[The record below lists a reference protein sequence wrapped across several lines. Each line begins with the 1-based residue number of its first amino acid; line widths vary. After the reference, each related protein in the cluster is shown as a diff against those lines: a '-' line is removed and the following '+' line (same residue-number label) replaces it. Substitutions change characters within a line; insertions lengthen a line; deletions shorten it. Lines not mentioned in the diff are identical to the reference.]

1 MLRKELQKK
10 MQAVAMA
17 AVVTLTTV
25 GAPATTF
32 AGELPEEVTAEDFSD
47 AGEAV
52 TEEVTGDDFSD
63 GEAVAEQSSADE
75 NGVVEDVP
83 AVQAEESSEG
93 STEDEQAKAQAYLKE
108 NFIDGSNKIITSGGT
123 GVTKSEDGLT
133 YNVALTIP
141 TSGYAIRSMRL
152 KYVNTVYKTGWYI
165 DKDNPYVGYKAPA
178 TNGSRSI
185 TRPTAE
191 QGPYSFTATL
201 KLFALD
207 TDTTAINDGTATAL
221 ATQNFTIVLA
231 PEKRNYTV
239 NIKPVNAKTG
249 EAIEGA
255 TVDIQKDWNSLTPG
269 EDGSY
274 TLVEGS
280 EYTLTVTADGYD
292 KYTQT
297 FIPSASGDMEVK
309 LSPIVYRNTT
319 FAVTGNDGATITD
332 ADITVKEGWYTTL
345 RPQEDGSYKLQ
356 AGKEYKYTI
365 TKDGYK
371 EASGSFTVP
380 DEAGDYTFPV
390 TLESNI
396 NPADQSAVDAVKKA
410 FDAEFGTLRPV
421 YGTDSN
427 IADMVLAKVKKYNLD
442 VDVSNVK
449 VSLATSEDTDY
460 IGTDGTIH
468 YVKSDLN
475 SMGVYSKSLDC
486 TFKFTCNNASAVS
499 ESRRVTVSWDQEYF
513 RGKMQAEADQLTWD
527 SIKGNNAS
535 QEEVTSDLTLPGCM
549 GTSMRN
555 IWSTVTWESSDP
567 EVISIQNPSID
578 SPIYPRTGKI
588 NPKTEDT
595 EVTLT
600 ATFKANDTLLNEY
613 IEKADSFG
621 TITKTFEVT
630 VKGSGSQAPTEE
642 ELKAILDKYYTAD
655 QLKDFTT
662 QTQLDTANCT
672 GDIQLP
678 RYTRIKDENGEYVFN
693 NKEITVTSSDAN
705 LMKINGYRAAVD
717 LFAYDKDTTANLIV
731 TFTREGVT
739 ATKEI
744 PITVSVKDINEKLDT
759 EIAMMDYA
767 KAHYFDGIKGDNA
780 DVDSITTNL
789 HAFQE
794 MYLDNEGKAVWVYTA
809 DDKTGAGII
818 TDDYFDDPWIMEG
831 QGYNHFK
838 SSNNAVIQHENLV
851 VNRPESNT
859 QITISSLL
867 SSEKYGQF
875 AKDHPDN
882 AKLQKLYK
890 QEASVT
896 VTVKGTKAES
906 EALKAK
912 IQEAN
917 TLLESITEGTEAGQ
931 YPEGTKKALT
941 EAIAAAQAVSD
952 NAEATEAQQTEAIT
966 ALTEAMKDCQD
977 SRIPQ
982 SADVTVIAATEANTS
997 GKTQALTVK
1006 ATDAALY
1013 GYTKPESVQAEV
1025 TVLDALADLHAAMYG
1040 DAFKAAPEDYLVVS
1054 EQGWINKVFGVTTAS
1069 VGFFVNNK
1077 MPISA
1082 DTGYGST
1089 CNEAVLQ
1096 SGDILNVVLYHDTT
1110 GWSDKYLYFDG
1121 IASDIMAKKDF
1132 TLNVKGFTAAWGDE
1146 SVAQKDIT
1154 VELRDSEGKAAAT
1167 GTTDENGN
1175 VTLNV
1180 PAEGTYTAVIT
1191 KTPYEY
1197 YIPVDAQIV
1206 AKAHEHSYT
1215 TWKKVSD
1222 ATVFAPEKQESTC
1235 DFCGEKTTKDGG
1247 KKLDPTVKL
1256 SKTTVALTLKQSET
1270 VKVSGLAKGDSV
1282 KGWTSSDKSIATVD
1296 KNGKITATT
1305 KEGKATIT
1313 VTLAS
1318 GKKAQI
1324 AVTVKET
1331 KHVYT
1336 KWTKVSSATVFAPE
1350 KRQSTCNLCGRKIT
1364 REFGTKLT
1372 PTVKLT
1378 KTTLTLKTKQSVT
1391 VKASGLARGDSVKK
1405 WTSSNKSIATVDK
1418 NGKITATAKEG
1429 KATITVTLASGK
1441 TAKVAVTVKLIRTTK
1456 LTNVPKTLSITAGK
1470 KYTLKP
1476 VVTPSNSQEKVTY
1489 KSSNTKIATVSSQGA
1504 VTAVKAGSATITVQ
1518 SGKQKATVKVTVKK
1532 APALKSIKNVP
1543 GSKTIANGK
1552 TYTLKPQ
1559 LYPSGAIAKITY
1571 TTSNKNVATVDSKG
1585 KITAKKKG
1593 TAVITVKAG
1602 KFTAKC
1608 KVTVK

>member
-32 AGELPEEVTAEDFSD
+32 AGELPGELTAEAFSD
-47 AGEAV
+47 NGEAV
-52 TEEVTGDDFSD
+52 TEEVTEDDFSD
-63 GEAVAEQSSADE
+63 GETAAGQSSAGE
-75 NGVVEDVP
+75 NEVVDVP
-83 AVQAEESSEG
+83 AAQAEESSEG

-191 QGPYSFTATL
+191 QGPYTFTATL

-221 ATQNFTIVLA
+221 ATQDFTIVLA
-231 PEKRNYTV
+231 PEKKNYTV

-255 TVDIQKDWNSLTPG
+255 TVDIQKDWSSLTPAD
-269 EDGSY
+269 DGSY

-297 FIPSASGDMEVK
+297 ILPSASGDIEVK

-390 TLESNI
+390 TLQSNI
-396 NPADQSAVDAVKKA
+396 DPADQAAVDAVKKA
-410 FDAEFGTLRPV
+410 FDVEFGTLRPV

-567 EVISIQNPSID
+567 DVISIQNPSID

-600 ATFKANDTLLNEY
+600 ATFKANDILLNEY

-621 TITKTFEVT
+621 TITKTFKVT

-717 LFAYDKDTTANLIV
+717 LFTYDKDTTANLIV

-744 PITVSVKDINEKLDT
+744 PITVSVKDINEKLDA

-780 DVDSITTNL
+780 DADSITTNL

-794 MYLDNEGKAVWVYTA
+794 MYLDNEGKAVWVYNA

-875 AKDHPDN
+875 AKDHLDN

-896 VTVKGTKAES
+896 VTVKGTKAEG

-931 YPEGTKKALT
+931 YPEGTKDALS
-941 EAIAAAQAVSD
+941 EAIKAAQAVSD

-966 ALTEAMKDCQD
+966 ALAKAMKDCQD

-982 SADVTVIAATEANTS
+982 SADVTVIAGTEANTA

-1013 GYTKPESVQAEV
+1013 GYVKPEKVQAEV

-1040 DAFKAAPEDYLVVS
+1040 DAFKAAPEDYLVVNES
-1054 EQGWINKVFGVTTAS
+1054 GWISKAFGVTTANVS
-1069 VGFFVNNK
+1069 FFVNNK
-1077 MPISA
+1077 MPLGDS
-1082 DTGYGST
+1082 GYGSM
-1089 CNEAVLQ
+1089 CNEAVLN
-1096 SGDILNVVLYHDTT
+1096 SGDVLNVFFYNDTA
-1110 GWSDKYLYFDG
+1110 GYSDEYLYFDS
-1121 IASDIMAKKDF
+1121 IACDIMAKKDF
-1132 TLNVKGFTAAWGDE
+1132 ILNVKGFKAAWGE
-1146 SVAQKDIT
+1146 EASAQKDIT
-1154 VELRDSEGKAAAT
+1154 VELRDSEGKTVAT

-1175 VTLNV
+1175 VTLNA
-1180 PAEGTYTAVIT
+1180 PAEGTYTAAIV

-1197 YIPVDAQIV
+1197 YIPVDAKVV

-1215 TWKKVSD
+1215 TWKKVSS

-1235 DFCGEKTTKDGG
+1235 DFCGEKTTKTVGE
-1247 KKLDPTVKL
+1247 KLTPTVKL
-1256 SKTTVALTLKQSET
+1256 TATKLALKTKQSVT
-1270 VKVSGLAKGDSV
+1270 VRATGLAKGDYV
-1282 KGWTSSDKSIATVD
+1282 KSWTSSKKSVATVD
-1296 KNGKITATT
+1296 KNGKITATS
-1305 KEGKATIT
+1305 KEGT
-1313 VTLAS
+1313 
-1318 GKKAQI
+1318 
-1324 AVTVKET
+1324 AV
-1331 KHVYT
+1331 
-1336 KWTKVSSATVFAPE
+1336 
-1350 KRQSTCNLCGRKIT
+1350 
-1364 REFGTKLT
+1364 
-1372 PTVKLT
+1372 
-1378 KTTLTLKTKQSVT
+1378 
-1391 VKASGLARGDSVKK
+1391 
-1405 WTSSNKSIATVDK
+1405 
-1418 NGKITATAKEG
+1418 
-1429 KATITVTLASGK
+1429 ITVTLASGK
-1441 TAKVAVTVKLIRTTK
+1441 TAKVTVTVKMIRTTK
-1456 LTNVPKTLSITAGK
+1456 LTKVPKTLSLTTGK

-1476 VVTPSNSQEKVTY
+1476 VVTPSNSQEKITY
-1489 KSSNTKIATVSSQGA
+1489 KSSNTKIATVSSTG
-1504 VTAVKAGSATITVQ
+1504 VITAKKVGKVTITVQ
-1518 SGKQKATVKVTVKK
+1518 SGKQKATVTLTVKK
-1532 APALKSIKNVP
+1532 APVLKAIKNVP
-1543 GSKTIANGK
+1543 PKKTITKGK

-1571 TTSNKNVATVDSKG
+1571 TTSNKSIATVDSKG

>member
-32 AGELPEEVTAEDFSD
+32 AGELPGELTAEAFSD
-47 AGEAV
+47 NGEAV
-52 TEEVTGDDFSD
+52 TEEVTEDDFSD
-63 GEAVAEQSSADE
+63 GETAAGQSSAGE
-75 NGVVEDVP
+75 NEVVDVP
-83 AVQAEESSEG
+83 AAQAEESSEG

-191 QGPYSFTATL
+191 QGPYTFTATL

-221 ATQNFTIVLA
+221 ATQDFTIVLA
-231 PEKRNYTV
+231 PEKKNYTV

-255 TVDIQKDWNSLTPG
+255 TVDIQKDWSSLTPAD
-269 EDGSY
+269 DGSY

-297 FIPSASGDMEVK
+297 ILPSASGDIEVK

-390 TLESNI
+390 TLQSNI
-396 NPADQSAVDAVKKA
+396 DPADHAAVDAVKKA
-410 FDAEFGTLRPV
+410 FDAEFGTLRPI

-567 EVISIQNPSID
+567 DVISIQNPSID

-600 ATFKANDTLLNEY
+600 ATFKANDILLNEY

-621 TITKTFEVT
+621 TITKTFKVT

-717 LFAYDKDTTANLIV
+717 LFTYDKDTTANLIV

-744 PITVSVKDINEKLDT
+744 PITVSVKDINEKLDA

-780 DVDSITTNL
+780 DADSITTNL

-794 MYLDNEGKAVWVYTA
+794 MYLDNEGKAVWVYNA

-818 TDDYFDDPWIMEG
+818 TDDYFDNPWIMEG

-875 AKDHPDN
+875 AKDHLDN

-896 VTVKGTKAES
+896 VTVKGTKAEG

-931 YPEGTKKALT
+931 YPEGTKDALS
-941 EAIAAAQAVSD
+941 EAIKAAQAVSD

-966 ALTEAMKDCQD
+966 ALAKAMKDCQD

-982 SADVTVIAATEANTS
+982 SADVTVIAGTEANTA

-1013 GYTKPESVQAEV
+1013 GYVKPEKVQAEV

-1040 DAFKAAPEDYLVVS
+1040 DAFKAAPEDYLVVNES
-1054 EQGWINKVFGVTTAS
+1054 GWISKAFGVTTANVS
-1069 VGFFVNNK
+1069 FFVNNK
-1077 MPISA
+1077 MPLGDS
-1082 DTGYGST
+1082 GYGSM
-1089 CNEAVLQ
+1089 CNEAVLN
-1096 SGDILNVVLYHDTT
+1096 SGDVLNVFFYNDTA
-1110 GWSDKYLYFDG
+1110 GYSDEYLYFDS
-1121 IASDIMAKKDF
+1121 IACDIMVKKDF
-1132 TLNVKGFTAAWGDE
+1132 ILNVKGFKAAWGE
-1146 SVAQKDIT
+1146 EASAQKDIT
-1154 VELRDSEGKAAAT
+1154 VELRDSEGKTVAT

-1175 VTLNV
+1175 VTLNA
-1180 PAEGTYTAVIT
+1180 PAEGTYTAAIV

-1197 YIPVDAQIV
+1197 YIPVDAKVV

-1215 TWKKVSD
+1215 TWKKVSS

-1235 DFCGEKTTKDGG
+1235 DFCGEKTTKTVGE
-1247 KKLDPTVKL
+1247 KLTPTVKL
-1256 SKTTVALTLKQSET
+1256 TATKLALKTKQSVT
-1270 VKVSGLAKGDSV
+1270 VRATGLAKGDYV
-1282 KGWTSSDKSIATVD
+1282 KSWTSSKKSVATVD
-1296 KNGKITATT
+1296 KNGKITATS
-1305 KEGKATIT
+1305 KEGT
-1313 VTLAS
+1313 
-1318 GKKAQI
+1318 
-1324 AVTVKET
+1324 AV
-1331 KHVYT
+1331 
-1336 KWTKVSSATVFAPE
+1336 
-1350 KRQSTCNLCGRKIT
+1350 
-1364 REFGTKLT
+1364 
-1372 PTVKLT
+1372 
-1378 KTTLTLKTKQSVT
+1378 
-1391 VKASGLARGDSVKK
+1391 
-1405 WTSSNKSIATVDK
+1405 
-1418 NGKITATAKEG
+1418 
-1429 KATITVTLASGK
+1429 ITVTLASGK
-1441 TAKVAVTVKLIRTTK
+1441 TAKVTVTVKMIRTTK
-1456 LTNVPKTLSITAGK
+1456 LTKVPKTLSLTTGK

-1489 KSSNTKIATVSSQGA
+1489 KSSNTKIATVSSTG
-1504 VTAVKAGSATITVQ
+1504 VITAKKVGKVTITVQ
-1518 SGKQKATVKVTVKK
+1518 SGKQKATVTLTVKK
-1532 APALKSIKNVP
+1532 APALKAIKNVP
-1543 GSKTIANGK
+1543 TKKTITKGK

-1571 TTSNKNVATVDSKG
+1571 TSSNKSVATVDSKG

>member
-32 AGELPEEVTAEDFSD
+32 AGELPGELTAEAFSD
-47 AGEAV
+47 NGEAV
-52 TEEVTGDDFSD
+52 TEEVTEDDFSD
-63 GEAVAEQSSADE
+63 GETAAGQSSAGE
-75 NGVVEDVP
+75 NEVVDVP
-83 AVQAEESSEG
+83 AAQAEESSEG

-191 QGPYSFTATL
+191 QGPYTFTATL

-221 ATQNFTIVLA
+221 ATQDFTIVLA
-231 PEKRNYTV
+231 PEKKNYTV

-255 TVDIQKDWNSLTPG
+255 TVDIQKDWSSLTPAD
-269 EDGSY
+269 DGSY

-297 FIPSASGDMEVK
+297 ILPSASGDIEVK

-380 DEAGDYTFPV
+380 DAAGDYTFPV
-390 TLESNI
+390 TLQSNI
-396 NPADQSAVDAVKKA
+396 DPADQAAVDAVKKA

-567 EVISIQNPSID
+567 DVISIQNPSID

-600 ATFKANDTLLNEY
+600 ATFKANDILLNEY

-621 TITKTFEVT
+621 TIKKTFKVT

-717 LFAYDKDTTANLIV
+717 LFTYDKDTTANLIV

-744 PITVSVKDINEKLDT
+744 PITVSVKDINEKLDA

-780 DVDSITTNL
+780 DADSITTNL

-794 MYLDNEGKAVWVYTA
+794 MYLDNEGKAVWVYNA

-875 AKDHPDN
+875 AKDHRDN

-896 VTVKGTKAES
+896 VTVKGTKAEG

-931 YPEGTKKALT
+931 YPEGTKDALS
-941 EAIAAAQAVSD
+941 EAIKAAQAVSD

-966 ALTEAMKDCQD
+966 ALAKAMKDCQD

-982 SADVTVIAATEANTS
+982 SADVTVIAGTEANTA

-1013 GYTKPESVQAEV
+1013 GYVKPEKVQAEV

-1040 DAFKAAPEDYLVVS
+1040 DAFKAAPEDYLVVNES
-1054 EQGWINKVFGVTTAS
+1054 GLISKAFGVTTANVS
-1069 VGFFVNNK
+1069 FFVNNK
-1077 MPISA
+1077 MPLGDS
-1082 DTGYGST
+1082 GYGSM
-1089 CNEAVLQ
+1089 CNEAVLN
-1096 SGDILNVVLYHDTT
+1096 SGDVLNVFFYNDTA
-1110 GWSDKYLYFDG
+1110 GYSDEYLYFDS
-1121 IASDIMAKKDF
+1121 IACDIMAKKDF
-1132 TLNVKGFTAAWGDE
+1132 ILNVKGFKAAWGE
-1146 SVAQKDIT
+1146 EASAQKDIT
-1154 VELRDSEGKAAAT
+1154 VELRDSEGKTVAT

-1175 VTLNV
+1175 VTLNA
-1180 PAEGTYTAVIT
+1180 PAEGTYTAAIV

-1197 YIPVDAQIV
+1197 YIPVDAKVV

-1215 TWKKVSD
+1215 TWKKVSS

-1235 DFCGEKTTKDGG
+1235 DFCGEKTTKTVGE
-1247 KKLDPTVKL
+1247 KLTPTVKL
-1256 SKTTVALTLKQSET
+1256 TATKLALKTKQSVT
-1270 VKVSGLAKGDSV
+1270 VRATGLAKGDYV
-1282 KGWTSSDKSIATVD
+1282 KSWTSSKKSVATVD
-1296 KNGKITATT
+1296 KNGKITATS
-1305 KEGKATIT
+1305 KEGTAVIT

-1318 GKKAQI
+1318 K
-1324 AVTVKET
+1324 
-1331 KHVYT
+1331 
-1336 KWTKVSSATVFAPE
+1336 
-1350 KRQSTCNLCGRKIT
+1350 
-1364 REFGTKLT
+1364 
-1372 PTVKLT
+1372 
-1378 KTTLTLKTKQSVT
+1378 
-1391 VKASGLARGDSVKK
+1391 
-1405 WTSSNKSIATVDK
+1405 
-1418 NGKITATAKEG
+1418 
-1429 KATITVTLASGK
+1429 K
-1441 TAKVAVTVKLIRTTK
+1441 TAKVTVTVKMIRTTK
-1456 LTNVPKTLSITAGK
+1456 LTKVPKTLSLTTGK

-1489 KSSNTKIATVSSQGA
+1489 KSSNTKIATVSSTG
-1504 VTAVKAGSATITVQ
+1504 VITAKKVGKVTITVQ
-1518 SGKQKATVKVTVKK
+1518 SGKQKATVTLTVKK
-1532 APALKSIKNVP
+1532 APALKAIKNVP
-1543 GSKTIANGK
+1543 TKKTITKGK

-1571 TTSNKNVATVDSKG
+1571 TTSNKSIATVDSKG

>member
-32 AGELPEEVTAEDFSD
+32 AGELPGELTAEAFSD
-47 AGEAV
+47 NGEAV
-52 TEEVTGDDFSD
+52 TEEVTEDDFSD
-63 GEAVAEQSSADE
+63 GETAAGQSSAGE
-75 NGVVEDVP
+75 NEVVDVP
-83 AVQAEESSEG
+83 AAQAEESSEG

-191 QGPYSFTATL
+191 QGPYTFTATL

-221 ATQNFTIVLA
+221 ATQDFTIVLA
-231 PEKRNYTV
+231 PEKKNYTV

-255 TVDIQKDWNSLTPG
+255 TVDIQKDWSSLTPAD
-269 EDGSY
+269 DGSY

-297 FIPSASGDMEVK
+297 ILPSASGDIEVK

-390 TLESNI
+390 TLQSNI
-396 NPADQSAVDAVKKA
+396 DPADQAAVDAVKKA
-410 FDAEFGTLRPV
+410 FDAEFGTLRPI

-513 RGKMQAEADQLTWD
+513 KGKMQAEADQLTWD
-527 SIKGNNAS
+527 SIKGNNVS

-567 EVISIQNPSID
+567 DVISIQNPSID

-600 ATFKANDTLLNEY
+600 ATFKANDILLNEY

-621 TITKTFEVT
+621 TITKTFKVT

-717 LFAYDKDTTANLIV
+717 LFTYDKDTTANLIV

-744 PITVSVKDINEKLDT
+744 PITVSVKDINEKLDA

-780 DVDSITTNL
+780 DADSITTNL

-794 MYLDNEGKAVWVYTA
+794 MYLDNEGKAVWVYNA

-818 TDDYFDDPWIMEG
+818 TDDYFDNPWIMEG

-875 AKDHPDN
+875 AKDHLDN

-890 QEASVT
+890 QESSVT
-896 VTVKGTKAES
+896 VTVKGTKAEG

-931 YPEGTKKALT
+931 YPEGTKDALS
-941 EAIAAAQAVSD
+941 EAIKAAQAVSD

-966 ALTEAMKDCQD
+966 ALAKAMKDCQD

-982 SADVTVIAATEANTS
+982 SADVTVIAGTEANTA

-1013 GYTKPESVQAEV
+1013 GYVKPEKVQAEV

-1040 DAFKAAPEDYLVVS
+1040 DAFKAAPEDYLVVNES
-1054 EQGWINKVFGVTTAS
+1054 GLISKAFGVTTANIS
-1069 VGFFVNNK
+1069 FFVNNK
-1077 MPISA
+1077 MPLGDS
-1082 DTGYGST
+1082 GYGSM
-1089 CNEAVLQ
+1089 CNEAVLN
-1096 SGDILNVVLYHDTT
+1096 SGDVLNVFFYNDTA
-1110 GWSDKYLYFDG
+1110 GYSDEYLYFDS
-1121 IASDIMAKKDF
+1121 IACDIMAKKDF
-1132 TLNVKGFTAAWGDE
+1132 ILNVKGFKAAWGE
-1146 SVAQKDIT
+1146 EASAQKDIT
-1154 VELRDSEGKAAAT
+1154 VELRDSEGKTVAT

-1175 VTLNV
+1175 VTLNA
-1180 PAEGTYTAVIT
+1180 PAEGTYTAAIV

-1197 YIPVDAQIV
+1197 YIPVDAKVV

-1215 TWKKVSD
+1215 TWKKVSS

-1235 DFCGEKTTKDGG
+1235 DFCGEKTTKTVGE
-1247 KKLDPTVKL
+1247 KLTPTVKL
-1256 SKTTVALTLKQSET
+1256 TATKLALKTKQSVT
-1270 VKVSGLAKGDSV
+1270 VRATGLAKGDYV
-1282 KGWTSSDKSIATVD
+1282 KSWTSSKKSVATVD
-1296 KNGKITATT
+1296 KNGKITATS
-1305 KEGKATIT
+1305 KEGTAVIT

-1318 GKKAQI
+1318 K
-1324 AVTVKET
+1324 
-1331 KHVYT
+1331 
-1336 KWTKVSSATVFAPE
+1336 
-1350 KRQSTCNLCGRKIT
+1350 
-1364 REFGTKLT
+1364 
-1372 PTVKLT
+1372 
-1378 KTTLTLKTKQSVT
+1378 
-1391 VKASGLARGDSVKK
+1391 
-1405 WTSSNKSIATVDK
+1405 
-1418 NGKITATAKEG
+1418 
-1429 KATITVTLASGK
+1429 K
-1441 TAKVAVTVKLIRTTK
+1441 TAKVTVTVKMIRTTK
-1456 LTNVPKTLSITAGK
+1456 LTKVPKTLSLTTGK

-1489 KSSNTKIATVSSQGA
+1489 KSSNTKIATVSSTG
-1504 VTAVKAGSATITVQ
+1504 VITAKKVGKVTITVQ
-1518 SGKQKATVKVTVKK
+1518 SGKQKATVTLTVKK
-1532 APALKSIKNVP
+1532 APALKVIKNVP
-1543 GSKTIANGK
+1543 TKKTITKGK

-1571 TTSNKNVATVDSKG
+1571 TTSNKSIATVDSKG

>member
-32 AGELPEEVTAEDFSD
+32 AGELPGELTAEAFSD
-47 AGEAV
+47 NGEAV
-52 TEEVTGDDFSD
+52 TEEVTEDDFSD
-63 GEAVAEQSSADE
+63 GETAAGQSSAGE
-75 NGVVEDVP
+75 NEVVDVP
-83 AVQAEESSEG
+83 AAQAEESSEG

-191 QGPYSFTATL
+191 QGPYTFTATL

-221 ATQNFTIVLA
+221 ATQDFTIVLA
-231 PEKRNYTV
+231 PEKKNYTV

-255 TVDIQKDWNSLTPG
+255 TVDIQKDWSSLTPAD
-269 EDGSY
+269 DGSY

-297 FIPSASGDMEVK
+297 ILPSASGDIEVK

-390 TLESNI
+390 TLQSNI
-396 NPADQSAVDAVKKA
+396 DPADQAAVDAVKKA
-410 FDAEFGTLRPV
+410 FDAEFGTLRPI

-567 EVISIQNPSID
+567 DVISIQNPSID

-600 ATFKANDTLLNEY
+600 ATFRANDILLNEY

-621 TITKTFEVT
+621 TITKTFKVT

-717 LFAYDKDTTANLIV
+717 LFTYDKDTTANLIV

-744 PITVSVKDINEKLDT
+744 PITVSVKDINEKLDA

-780 DVDSITTNL
+780 DADSITTNL

-794 MYLDNEGKAVWVYTA
+794 MYLDNEGKAVWVYNA

-875 AKDHPDN
+875 AKDHLDN

-896 VTVKGTKAES
+896 VTVKGTKAEG

-931 YPEGTKKALT
+931 YPEGTKDALS
-941 EAIAAAQAVSD
+941 EAIKAAQAVSD

-966 ALTEAMKDCQD
+966 ALAKAMKDCQD

-982 SADVTVIAATEANTS
+982 SADVTVIAGTEANTA

-1013 GYTKPESVQAEV
+1013 GYVKPEKVQAEV

-1040 DAFKAAPEDYLVVS
+1040 DAFKAAPEDYLVVNES
-1054 EQGWINKVFGVTTAS
+1054 GWISKAFGVTTANVS
-1069 VGFFVNNK
+1069 FFVNNK
-1077 MPISA
+1077 MPLGDS
-1082 DTGYGST
+1082 GYGSM
-1089 CNEAVLQ
+1089 CNEAVLN
-1096 SGDILNVVLYHDTT
+1096 SGDVLNVFFYNDTA
-1110 GWSDKYLYFDG
+1110 GYSDEYLYFDS
-1121 IASDIMAKKDF
+1121 IACDIMAKKDF
-1132 TLNVKGFTAAWGDE
+1132 ILNVKGFKAAWGE
-1146 SVAQKDIT
+1146 EASAQKDIT
-1154 VELRDSEGKAAAT
+1154 VELRDSEGKTVAT

-1175 VTLNV
+1175 VTLNS
-1180 PAEGTYTAVIT
+1180 PAEGTYTAAIV

-1197 YIPVDAQIV
+1197 YIPVDAKVV

-1215 TWKKVSD
+1215 TWKKVSS

-1235 DFCGEKTTKDGG
+1235 DFCGEKTTKTVGE
-1247 KKLDPTVKL
+1247 KLTPTVKL
-1256 SKTTVALTLKQSET
+1256 TATKLALKTKQSVT
-1270 VKVSGLAKGDSV
+1270 VRATGLAKGDYV
-1282 KGWTSSDKSIATVD
+1282 KSWTSSKKSVATVD
-1296 KNGKITATT
+1296 KNGKITATS
-1305 KEGKATIT
+1305 KEGT
-1313 VTLAS
+1313 
-1318 GKKAQI
+1318 
-1324 AVTVKET
+1324 AV
-1331 KHVYT
+1331 
-1336 KWTKVSSATVFAPE
+1336 
-1350 KRQSTCNLCGRKIT
+1350 
-1364 REFGTKLT
+1364 
-1372 PTVKLT
+1372 
-1378 KTTLTLKTKQSVT
+1378 
-1391 VKASGLARGDSVKK
+1391 
-1405 WTSSNKSIATVDK
+1405 
-1418 NGKITATAKEG
+1418 
-1429 KATITVTLASGK
+1429 ITVTLASGK
-1441 TAKVAVTVKLIRTTK
+1441 TAKVTVTVKMIRTTK
-1456 LTNVPKTLSITAGK
+1456 LTKVPKTLSLTTGK

-1489 KSSNTKIATVSSQGA
+1489 KSSNTKIATVSSTG
-1504 VTAVKAGSATITVQ
+1504 VITAKKVGKVTITVQ
-1518 SGKQKATVKVTVKK
+1518 SGKQKATVTLTVKK
-1532 APALKSIKNVP
+1532 APALKAIKNVP
-1543 GSKTIANGK
+1543 PKKTITKGK

-1571 TTSNKNVATVDSKG
+1571 TSSNKSVATVDSKG

>member
-32 AGELPEEVTAEDFSD
+32 AGELPGELTAEAFSD
-47 AGEAV
+47 NGEAV
-52 TEEVTGDDFSD
+52 TEEVTEDDFSD
-63 GEAVAEQSSADE
+63 GETAAGQSSAGE
-75 NGVVEDVP
+75 NEVVDVP
-83 AVQAEESSEG
+83 AAQAEESSEG

-191 QGPYSFTATL
+191 QGPYTFTATL

-221 ATQNFTIVLA
+221 ATQDFTIVLA
-231 PEKRNYTV
+231 PEKKNYTV

-255 TVDIQKDWNSLTPG
+255 TVDIQKDWSSLTPAD
-269 EDGSY
+269 DGSY

-297 FIPSASGDMEVK
+297 ILPSASGDIEVK

-365 TKDGYK
+365 TKDRYK

-390 TLESNI
+390 TLQSNI
-396 NPADQSAVDAVKKA
+396 DPADQAAVDAVKKA
-410 FDAEFGTLRPV
+410 FDAEFGTLRPI

-567 EVISIQNPSID
+567 DVISIQNPSID

-600 ATFKANDTLLNEY
+600 ATFRANDILLNEY

-621 TITKTFEVT
+621 TITKTFKVT

-717 LFAYDKDTTANLIV
+717 LFTYDKDTTANLIV

-744 PITVSVKDINEKLDT
+744 PITVSVKDINEKLDA

-780 DVDSITTNL
+780 DADSITTNL

-794 MYLDNEGKAVWVYTA
+794 MYLDNEGKAVWVYNA

-875 AKDHPDN
+875 AKDHLDN

-896 VTVKGTKAES
+896 VTVKGTKAEG

-931 YPEGTKKALT
+931 YPEGTKDALS
-941 EAIAAAQAVSD
+941 EAIKAAQAVSD

-966 ALTEAMKDCQD
+966 ALAKAMKDCQD

-982 SADVTVIAATEANTS
+982 SADVTVIAGTEANTA

-1013 GYTKPESVQAEV
+1013 GYVKPEKVQAEV

-1040 DAFKAAPEDYLVVS
+1040 DAFKAAPEDYLVVNES
-1054 EQGWINKVFGVTTAS
+1054 GLISKASGVTTANVS
-1069 VGFFVNNK
+1069 FFVNNK
-1077 MPISA
+1077 MPLGDS
-1082 DTGYGST
+1082 GYGSM
-1089 CNEAVLQ
+1089 CNEAVLN
-1096 SGDILNVVLYHDTT
+1096 SGDVLNVFFYNDTA
-1110 GWSDKYLYFDG
+1110 GYSDEYLYFDS
-1121 IASDIMAKKDF
+1121 IACDIMAKKDF
-1132 TLNVKGFTAAWGDE
+1132 ILNVKGFKAAWGE
-1146 SVAQKDIT
+1146 EASAQKDIT
-1154 VELRDSEGKAAAT
+1154 VELRDSEGKTVAT

-1175 VTLNV
+1175 VTLNA
-1180 PAEGTYTAVIT
+1180 PAEGTYTAAIV

-1197 YIPVDAQIV
+1197 YIPVDAKVV

-1215 TWKKVSD
+1215 TWKKVSS

-1235 DFCGEKTTKDGG
+1235 DFCGEKTTKTVGE
-1247 KKLDPTVKL
+1247 KLTPTVKL
-1256 SKTTVALTLKQSET
+1256 TATKLALKTKQSVT
-1270 VKVSGLAKGDSV
+1270 VRATGLAKGDYV
-1282 KGWTSSDKSIATVD
+1282 KSWTSSKKSVATVD
-1296 KNGKITATT
+1296 KNGKITATS
-1305 KEGKATIT
+1305 KEGTAVIT

-1318 GKKAQI
+1318 K
-1324 AVTVKET
+1324 
-1331 KHVYT
+1331 
-1336 KWTKVSSATVFAPE
+1336 
-1350 KRQSTCNLCGRKIT
+1350 
-1364 REFGTKLT
+1364 
-1372 PTVKLT
+1372 
-1378 KTTLTLKTKQSVT
+1378 
-1391 VKASGLARGDSVKK
+1391 
-1405 WTSSNKSIATVDK
+1405 
-1418 NGKITATAKEG
+1418 
-1429 KATITVTLASGK
+1429 K
-1441 TAKVAVTVKLIRTTK
+1441 TAKVTVTVKMIRTTK
-1456 LTNVPKTLSITAGK
+1456 LTKVPKTLSLTTGK

-1489 KSSNTKIATVSSQGA
+1489 KSSNTKIATVSSTG
-1504 VTAVKAGSATITVQ
+1504 VITAKKVGKVTITVQ
-1518 SGKQKATVKVTVKK
+1518 SGKQKATVTLTVKK
-1532 APALKSIKNVP
+1532 APALKAIKNVP
-1543 GSKTIANGK
+1543 TKKTITKGK

-1571 TTSNKNVATVDSKG
+1571 TSSNKSVATVDSKG

>member
-32 AGELPEEVTAEDFSD
+32 AGELPGELTAEAFSD
-47 AGEAV
+47 NGEAV
-52 TEEVTGDDFSD
+52 TEEVTEDDFSD
-63 GEAVAEQSSADE
+63 GETAAGQSSAGE
-75 NGVVEDVP
+75 NEVVDVP
-83 AVQAEESSEG
+83 AAQAEESSEG

-191 QGPYSFTATL
+191 QGPYTFTATL

-221 ATQNFTIVLA
+221 ATQDFTIVLA
-231 PEKRNYTV
+231 PEKKNYTV

-255 TVDIQKDWNSLTPG
+255 TVDIQKDWSSLTPAD
-269 EDGSY
+269 DGSY

-297 FIPSASGDMEVK
+297 ILPSASGDIEVK

-390 TLESNI
+390 TLQSNI
-396 NPADQSAVDAVKKA
+396 DPADQAAVDAVKKA

-567 EVISIQNPSID
+567 DVISIQNPSID

-600 ATFKANDTLLNEY
+600 ATFRANDILLNEY

-621 TITKTFEVT
+621 TITKTFKVT

-717 LFAYDKDTTANLIV
+717 LFTYDKDTTANLIV

-744 PITVSVKDINEKLDT
+744 PITVSVKDINEKLDA

-780 DVDSITTNL
+780 DADSITTNL

-794 MYLDNEGKAVWVYTA
+794 MYLDNEGKAVWVYNA

-818 TDDYFDDPWIMEG
+818 TDDYFDNPWIMEG

-875 AKDHPDN
+875 AKDHLDN

-896 VTVKGTKAES
+896 VTVKGTKAEG

-931 YPEGTKKALT
+931 YPEGTKDALS
-941 EAIAAAQAVSD
+941 EAIKAAQAVSD

-966 ALTEAMKDCQD
+966 ALAKAMKDCQD

-982 SADVTVIAATEANTS
+982 SADVTVIAGTEANTA

-1013 GYTKPESVQAEV
+1013 GYVKPEKVQAEV

-1040 DAFKAAPEDYLVVS
+1040 DAFKAAPEDYLVVNES
-1054 EQGWINKVFGVTTAS
+1054 GWISKAFGVTTANVS
-1069 VGFFVNNK
+1069 FFVNNK
-1077 MPISA
+1077 MPLGDS
-1082 DTGYGST
+1082 GYGSM
-1089 CNEAVLQ
+1089 CNEAVLN
-1096 SGDILNVVLYHDTT
+1096 SGDVLNVFFYNDTA
-1110 GWSDKYLYFDG
+1110 GYSDEYLYFDS
-1121 IASDIMAKKDF
+1121 IACDIMAKKDF
-1132 TLNVKGFTAAWGDE
+1132 ILNVKGFKAAWGE
-1146 SVAQKDIT
+1146 EASAQKDIT
-1154 VELRDSEGKAAAT
+1154 VELRDSEGKTVAT

-1175 VTLNV
+1175 VTLNA
-1180 PAEGTYTAVIT
+1180 PAEGTYTAAIV

-1197 YIPVDAQIV
+1197 YIPVDAKVV

-1215 TWKKVSD
+1215 TWKKVSS

-1235 DFCGEKTTKDGG
+1235 DFCGEKTTKTVGE
-1247 KKLDPTVKL
+1247 KLTPTVKL
-1256 SKTTVALTLKQSET
+1256 TATKLALKTKQSVT
-1270 VKVSGLAKGDSV
+1270 VRATGLAKGDYV
-1282 KGWTSSDKSIATVD
+1282 KSWTSSKKSVATVD
-1296 KNGKITATT
+1296 KNGKITATS
-1305 KEGKATIT
+1305 KEGT
-1313 VTLAS
+1313 
-1318 GKKAQI
+1318 
-1324 AVTVKET
+1324 AV
-1331 KHVYT
+1331 
-1336 KWTKVSSATVFAPE
+1336 
-1350 KRQSTCNLCGRKIT
+1350 
-1364 REFGTKLT
+1364 
-1372 PTVKLT
+1372 
-1378 KTTLTLKTKQSVT
+1378 
-1391 VKASGLARGDSVKK
+1391 
-1405 WTSSNKSIATVDK
+1405 
-1418 NGKITATAKEG
+1418 
-1429 KATITVTLASGK
+1429 ITVTLASGK
-1441 TAKVAVTVKLIRTTK
+1441 TAKVTVTVKMIRTTK
-1456 LTNVPKTLSITAGK
+1456 LTKVPKTLSLTTGK

-1476 VVTPSNSQEKVTY
+1476 VVTPSNSQEKITY
-1489 KSSNTKIATVSSQGA
+1489 KSSNTKIATVSSTG
-1504 VTAVKAGSATITVQ
+1504 VITAKKVGKVTITVQ
-1518 SGKQKATVKVTVKK
+1518 SGKQKATVTLTVKK
-1532 APALKSIKNVP
+1532 APALKAIKNVP
-1543 GSKTIANGK
+1543 TKKTITKGK

-1571 TTSNKNVATVDSKG
+1571 TTSNKSVATVDSKG

>member
-32 AGELPEEVTAEDFSD
+32 AGELPGELTAEAFSD
-47 AGEAV
+47 NGEAV
-52 TEEVTGDDFSD
+52 TEEVTEDDFSD
-63 GEAVAEQSSADE
+63 GETAAGQSSAGE
-75 NGVVEDVP
+75 NEVVDVP
-83 AVQAEESSEG
+83 AAQAEESSEG

-191 QGPYSFTATL
+191 QGPYTFTATL

-221 ATQNFTIVLA
+221 ATQDFTIVLA
-231 PEKRNYTV
+231 PEKKNYTV

-255 TVDIQKDWNSLTPG
+255 TVDIQKDWSSLTPAD
-269 EDGSY
+269 DGSY

-297 FIPSASGDMEVK
+297 ILPSASGDIEVK

-390 TLESNI
+390 TLQSNI
-396 NPADQSAVDAVKKA
+396 DPADQAAVDAVKKA
-410 FDAEFGTLRPV
+410 FDAEFGTLRPI

-567 EVISIQNPSID
+567 DVISIQNPSID

-600 ATFKANDTLLNEY
+600 ATFRANDILLNEY

-621 TITKTFEVT
+621 TITKTFKVT

-717 LFAYDKDTTANLIV
+717 LFTYDKDTTANLIV

-744 PITVSVKDINEKLDT
+744 PITVSVKDINEKLDA

-780 DVDSITTNL
+780 DADSITTNL

-794 MYLDNEGKAVWVYTA
+794 MYLDNEGKAVWVYNA

-875 AKDHPDN
+875 AKDHLDN

-896 VTVKGTKAES
+896 VTVKGTKAEG

-931 YPEGTKKALT
+931 YPEGTKDALS
-941 EAIAAAQAVSD
+941 EAIKAAQAVSD

-966 ALTEAMKDCQD
+966 ALAKAMKDCQD

-982 SADVTVIAATEANTS
+982 SADVTVIAGTEANTA

-1013 GYTKPESVQAEV
+1013 GYVKPEKVQAEV

-1040 DAFKAAPEDYLVVS
+1040 DAFKAAPEDYLVVNES
-1054 EQGWINKVFGVTTAS
+1054 GLISKAFGVTTANVS
-1069 VGFFVNNK
+1069 FFVNNK
-1077 MPISA
+1077 MPLGDS
-1082 DTGYGST
+1082 GYGSM
-1089 CNEAVLQ
+1089 CNEAVLN
-1096 SGDILNVVLYHDTT
+1096 SGDVLNVFFYNDTA
-1110 GWSDKYLYFDG
+1110 GYSDEYLYFDS
-1121 IASDIMAKKDF
+1121 IACDIMAKKDF
-1132 TLNVKGFTAAWGDE
+1132 ILNVKGFKAAWGE
-1146 SVAQKDIT
+1146 EASAQKDIT
-1154 VELRDSEGKAAAT
+1154 VELRDSEGKTVAT

-1175 VTLNV
+1175 VTLNA
-1180 PAEGTYTAVIT
+1180 PAEGTYTAAIV

-1197 YIPVDAQIV
+1197 YIPVDAKVV

-1215 TWKKVSD
+1215 TWKKVSS

-1235 DFCGEKTTKDGG
+1235 DFCGEKTTKTVGE
-1247 KKLDPTVKL
+1247 KLTPTVKL
-1256 SKTTVALTLKQSET
+1256 TATKLALKTKQSVT
-1270 VKVSGLAKGDSV
+1270 VRATGLAKGDYV
-1282 KGWTSSDKSIATVD
+1282 KSWTSSKKSVATVD
-1296 KNGKITATT
+1296 KNGKITATS
-1305 KEGKATIT
+1305 KEGTAVLT

-1318 GKKAQI
+1318 K
-1324 AVTVKET
+1324 
-1331 KHVYT
+1331 
-1336 KWTKVSSATVFAPE
+1336 
-1350 KRQSTCNLCGRKIT
+1350 
-1364 REFGTKLT
+1364 
-1372 PTVKLT
+1372 
-1378 KTTLTLKTKQSVT
+1378 
-1391 VKASGLARGDSVKK
+1391 
-1405 WTSSNKSIATVDK
+1405 
-1418 NGKITATAKEG
+1418 
-1429 KATITVTLASGK
+1429 K
-1441 TAKVAVTVKLIRTTK
+1441 TAKVTVTVKMIRTTK
-1456 LTNVPKTLSITAGK
+1456 LTKVPKTLSLTTGK

-1489 KSSNTKIATVSSQGA
+1489 KSSNTKIATVSSTG
-1504 VTAVKAGSATITVQ
+1504 VITAKKVGKVTITVQ
-1518 SGKQKATVKVTVKK
+1518 SGKQKATVTLTVKK
-1532 APALKSIKNVP
+1532 APALKAIKNDP
-1543 GSKTIANGK
+1543 TKKTITKGK

-1571 TTSNKNVATVDSKG
+1571 TTSNKSIATVDSKG

>member
-32 AGELPEEVTAEDFSD
+32 AGELPGELTAEAFSD
-47 AGEAV
+47 NGEAV
-52 TEEVTGDDFSD
+52 TEEVTEDDFSD
-63 GEAVAEQSSADE
+63 GETAAGQSSAGE
-75 NGVVEDVP
+75 NEVVDVP
-83 AVQAEESSEG
+83 AAQAEESSEG

-191 QGPYSFTATL
+191 QGPYTFTATL

-221 ATQNFTIVLA
+221 ATQDFTIVLA
-231 PEKRNYTV
+231 PEKKNYTV

-255 TVDIQKDWNSLTPG
+255 TVDIQKDWSSLTPAD
-269 EDGSY
+269 DGSY

-297 FIPSASGDMEVK
+297 ILPSASGDIEVK

-390 TLESNI
+390 TLQSNI
-396 NPADQSAVDAVKKA
+396 DPADQAAVDAVKKA

-499 ESRRVTVSWDQEYF
+499 ENRRVTVSWDQEYF

-567 EVISIQNPSID
+567 DVISIQNPSID

-600 ATFKANDTLLNEY
+600 ATFKANDILLNEY

-621 TITKTFEVT
+621 TITKTFKVT

-717 LFAYDKDTTANLIV
+717 LFTYDKDTTANLIV

-744 PITVSVKDINEKLDT
+744 PITVSVKDINEKLDA

-780 DVDSITTNL
+780 DADSITTNL

-794 MYLDNEGKAVWVYTA
+794 MYLDNEGKAVWVYNA

-818 TDDYFDDPWIMEG
+818 TDDYFDDLWIMEG

-875 AKDHPDN
+875 AKDHLDN

-896 VTVKGTKAES
+896 VTVKGTKAEG

-931 YPEGTKKALT
+931 YPEGTKDALS
-941 EAIAAAQAVSD
+941 EAIKAAQAVSD

-966 ALTEAMKDCQD
+966 ALAKAMKDCQD

-982 SADVTVIAATEANTS
+982 SADVTVIAGTEANTA

-1013 GYTKPESVQAEV
+1013 GYVKPEKVQAEV

-1040 DAFKAAPEDYLVVS
+1040 DAFKAAPEDYLVVNES
-1054 EQGWINKVFGVTTAS
+1054 GLISKAFGVTTANIS
-1069 VGFFVNNK
+1069 FFVNNK
-1077 MPISA
+1077 MPLGDS
-1082 DTGYGST
+1082 GYGSM
-1089 CNEAVLQ
+1089 CNEAVLN
-1096 SGDILNVVLYHDTT
+1096 SGDVLNVFFYNDTA
-1110 GWSDKYLYFDG
+1110 GYSDEYLYFDS
-1121 IASDIMAKKDF
+1121 IACDIMAKKDF
-1132 TLNVKGFTAAWGDE
+1132 ILNVKGFKAAWGE
-1146 SVAQKDIT
+1146 EASAQKDIT
-1154 VELRDSEGKAAAT
+1154 VELRDSEGKTVAT

-1175 VTLNV
+1175 VTLNA
-1180 PAEGTYTAVIT
+1180 PAEGTYTAAIV

-1197 YIPVDAQIV
+1197 YIPVDAKVV

-1215 TWKKVSD
+1215 TWKKVSS

-1235 DFCGEKTTKDGG
+1235 DFCGEKTTKTVGE
-1247 KKLDPTVKL
+1247 KLTPTVKL
-1256 SKTTVALTLKQSET
+1256 TATKLALKTKQSVT
-1270 VKVSGLAKGDSV
+1270 VRATGLAKGDYV
-1282 KGWTSSDKSIATVD
+1282 KSWTSSKKSVATVD
-1296 KNGKITATT
+1296 KNGKITATS
-1305 KEGKATIT
+1305 KEGTAVIT

-1318 GKKAQI
+1318 K
-1324 AVTVKET
+1324 
-1331 KHVYT
+1331 
-1336 KWTKVSSATVFAPE
+1336 
-1350 KRQSTCNLCGRKIT
+1350 
-1364 REFGTKLT
+1364 
-1372 PTVKLT
+1372 
-1378 KTTLTLKTKQSVT
+1378 
-1391 VKASGLARGDSVKK
+1391 
-1405 WTSSNKSIATVDK
+1405 
-1418 NGKITATAKEG
+1418 
-1429 KATITVTLASGK
+1429 K
-1441 TAKVAVTVKLIRTTK
+1441 TAKVTVTVKMIRTTK
-1456 LTNVPKTLSITAGK
+1456 LTKVPKTLSLTTGK

-1489 KSSNTKIATVSSQGA
+1489 KSSNTKIATVSSTG
-1504 VTAVKAGSATITVQ
+1504 VITAKKVGKVTITVQ
-1518 SGKQKATVKVTVKK
+1518 SGKQKATVTLTVKK
-1532 APALKSIKNVP
+1532 APALKVIKNVP
-1543 GSKTIANGK
+1543 TKKTITKGK

-1571 TTSNKNVATVDSKG
+1571 TTSNKSIATVDSKG

>member
-32 AGELPEEVTAEDFSD
+32 AGELPGELTAEAFSD
-47 AGEAV
+47 NGEAV
-52 TEEVTGDDFSD
+52 TEEVTEDDFSD
-63 GEAVAEQSSADE
+63 GETAAGQSSAGE
-75 NGVVEDVP
+75 NEVVDVP
-83 AVQAEESSEG
+83 AAQAEESSEG

-191 QGPYSFTATL
+191 QGPYTFTATL

-221 ATQNFTIVLA
+221 ATQDFTIVLA
-231 PEKRNYTV
+231 PEKKNYTV

-255 TVDIQKDWNSLTPG
+255 TVDIQKDWSSLTPAD
-269 EDGSY
+269 DGSY

-297 FIPSASGDMEVK
+297 ILPSASGDIEVK

-380 DEAGDYTFPV
+380 DEAGDYTFPA
-390 TLESNI
+390 TLQSNI
-396 NPADQSAVDAVKKA
+396 DPADQAAVDAVKKA

-499 ESRRVTVSWDQEYF
+499 ENRRVTVSWDQEYF

-567 EVISIQNPSID
+567 DVISIQNPSID

-600 ATFKANDTLLNEY
+600 ATFKANDILLNEY

-621 TITKTFEVT
+621 TITKTFKVT

-717 LFAYDKDTTANLIV
+717 LFTYDKDTTANLIV

-744 PITVSVKDINEKLDT
+744 PITVSVKDINEKLDA

-780 DVDSITTNL
+780 DADSITTNL

-794 MYLDNEGKAVWVYTA
+794 MYLDNEGKAVWVYNA

-875 AKDHPDN
+875 AKDHLDN

-896 VTVKGTKAES
+896 VTVKGTKAEG

-931 YPEGTKKALT
+931 YPEGTKDALS
-941 EAIAAAQAVSD
+941 EAIKAAQAVSD

-966 ALTEAMKDCQD
+966 ALAKAMKDCQD

-982 SADVTVIAATEANTS
+982 SADVTVIAGTEANTA

-1013 GYTKPESVQAEV
+1013 GYVKPEKVQAEV

-1040 DAFKAAPEDYLVVS
+1040 DAFKAAPEDYLVVNES
-1054 EQGWINKVFGVTTAS
+1054 GLISKAFGVTTANIS
-1069 VGFFVNNK
+1069 FFVNNK
-1077 MPISA
+1077 MPLGDS
-1082 DTGYGST
+1082 GYGSM
-1089 CNEAVLQ
+1089 CNEAVLN
-1096 SGDILNVVLYHDTT
+1096 SGDVLNVFFYNDTA
-1110 GWSDKYLYFDG
+1110 GYSDEYLYFDS
-1121 IASDIMAKKDF
+1121 IACDIMAKKDF
-1132 TLNVKGFTAAWGDE
+1132 ILNVKGFKAAWGE
-1146 SVAQKDIT
+1146 EASAQKDIT
-1154 VELRDSEGKAAAT
+1154 VELRDSEGKTVAT

-1175 VTLNV
+1175 VTLNA
-1180 PAEGTYTAVIT
+1180 PAEGTYTAAIV

-1197 YIPVDAQIV
+1197 YIPVDAKVV

-1215 TWKKVSD
+1215 TWKKVSS

-1235 DFCGEKTTKDGG
+1235 DFCGEKTTKTVGE
-1247 KKLDPTVKL
+1247 KLTPTVKL
-1256 SKTTVALTLKQSET
+1256 TATKLALKTKQSVT
-1270 VKVSGLAKGDSV
+1270 VRATGLAKGDYV
-1282 KGWTSSDKSIATVD
+1282 KSWTSSKKSVATVD
-1296 KNGKITATT
+1296 KNGKITATS
-1305 KEGKATIT
+1305 KEGTAVIT

-1318 GKKAQI
+1318 K
-1324 AVTVKET
+1324 
-1331 KHVYT
+1331 
-1336 KWTKVSSATVFAPE
+1336 
-1350 KRQSTCNLCGRKIT
+1350 
-1364 REFGTKLT
+1364 
-1372 PTVKLT
+1372 
-1378 KTTLTLKTKQSVT
+1378 
-1391 VKASGLARGDSVKK
+1391 
-1405 WTSSNKSIATVDK
+1405 
-1418 NGKITATAKEG
+1418 
-1429 KATITVTLASGK
+1429 K
-1441 TAKVAVTVKLIRTTK
+1441 TAKVTVTVKMIRTTK
-1456 LTNVPKTLSITAGK
+1456 LTKVPKTLSLTTGK

-1489 KSSNTKIATVSSQGA
+1489 KSSNTKIATVSSTG
-1504 VTAVKAGSATITVQ
+1504 VITAKKVGKVTITVQ
-1518 SGKQKATVKVTVKK
+1518 SGKQKATVTLTVKK
-1532 APALKSIKNVP
+1532 APALKVIKNVP
-1543 GSKTIANGK
+1543 TKKTITKGK

-1571 TTSNKNVATVDSKG
+1571 TTSNKSIATVDSKG

>member
-32 AGELPEEVTAEDFSD
+32 AGELPGELTAEAFSD
-47 AGEAV
+47 NGEAV
-52 TEEVTGDDFSD
+52 TEEVTEDDFSD
-63 GEAVAEQSSADE
+63 GETAAGQSSAGE
-75 NGVVEDVP
+75 NEVVDVP
-83 AVQAEESSEG
+83 AAQAEESSEG

-191 QGPYSFTATL
+191 QGPYTFTATL

-221 ATQNFTIVLA
+221 ATQDFTIVLA
-231 PEKRNYTV
+231 PEKKNYTV

-255 TVDIQKDWNSLTPG
+255 TVDIQKDWSSLTPAD
-269 EDGSY
+269 DGSY

-297 FIPSASGDMEVK
+297 ILPSASGDIEVK

-390 TLESNI
+390 TLQSNI
-396 NPADQSAVDAVKKA
+396 DPADQAAVDAVKKA
-410 FDAEFGTLRPV
+410 FDAEFGTLRPI

-567 EVISIQNPSID
+567 DVISIQNPSID

-600 ATFKANDTLLNEY
+600 ATFRANDILLNEY

-621 TITKTFEVT
+621 TITKTFKVT

-717 LFAYDKDTTANLIV
+717 LFTYDKDTTANLIV

-744 PITVSVKDINEKLDT
+744 PITVSVKDINEKLDA

-780 DVDSITTNL
+780 DADSITTNL

-794 MYLDNEGKAVWVYTA
+794 MYLDNEGKAVWVYNA

-875 AKDHPDN
+875 AKDHLDN

-896 VTVKGTKAES
+896 VTVKGTKAEG

-931 YPEGTKKALT
+931 YPEGTKDALS
-941 EAIAAAQAVSD
+941 EAIKAAQAVSD

-966 ALTEAMKDCQD
+966 ALAKAMKDCQD

-982 SADVTVIAATEANTS
+982 SADVTVIAGTEANTA

-1013 GYTKPESVQAEV
+1013 GYVKPEKVQAEV

-1040 DAFKAAPEDYLVVS
+1040 DAFKAAPEDYLVVNES
-1054 EQGWINKVFGVTTAS
+1054 GLISKAFGVTTANVS
-1069 VGFFVNNK
+1069 FFVNNK
-1077 MPISA
+1077 MPLGDS
-1082 DTGYGST
+1082 GYGSM
-1089 CNEAVLQ
+1089 CNEAVLN
-1096 SGDILNVVLYHDTT
+1096 SGDVLNVFFYNDTA
-1110 GWSDKYLYFDG
+1110 GYSDEYLYFDS
-1121 IASDIMAKKDF
+1121 IACDIMAKKDF
-1132 TLNVKGFTAAWGDE
+1132 ILNVKGFKAAWGE
-1146 SVAQKDIT
+1146 EASAQKDIT
-1154 VELRDSEGKAAAT
+1154 VELRDSEGKTVAT

-1175 VTLNV
+1175 VTLNA
-1180 PAEGTYTAVIT
+1180 PAEGTYTAAIV

-1197 YIPVDAQIV
+1197 YIPVDAKVV

-1215 TWKKVSD
+1215 TWKKVSS

-1235 DFCGEKTTKDGG
+1235 DFCGEKTTKTVGE
-1247 KKLDPTVKL
+1247 KLTPTVKL
-1256 SKTTVALTLKQSET
+1256 TATKLALKTKQSVT
-1270 VKVSGLAKGDSV
+1270 VRATGLAKGDYV
-1282 KGWTSSDKSIATVD
+1282 KSWTSSKKSVATVD
-1296 KNGKITATT
+1296 KNGKITATS
-1305 KEGKATIT
+1305 KEGTAVIT

-1318 GKKAQI
+1318 K
-1324 AVTVKET
+1324 
-1331 KHVYT
+1331 
-1336 KWTKVSSATVFAPE
+1336 
-1350 KRQSTCNLCGRKIT
+1350 
-1364 REFGTKLT
+1364 
-1372 PTVKLT
+1372 
-1378 KTTLTLKTKQSVT
+1378 
-1391 VKASGLARGDSVKK
+1391 
-1405 WTSSNKSIATVDK
+1405 
-1418 NGKITATAKEG
+1418 
-1429 KATITVTLASGK
+1429 K
-1441 TAKVAVTVKLIRTTK
+1441 TAKVTVTVKMIRTTK
-1456 LTNVPKTLSITAGK
+1456 LTKVPKTLSLTTGK

-1489 KSSNTKIATVSSQGA
+1489 KSSNTKIATVSSTG
-1504 VTAVKAGSATITVQ
+1504 VITAKKVGKVTITVQ
-1518 SGKQKATVKVTVKK
+1518 SGKQKATVTLTVKK
-1532 APALKSIKNVP
+1532 APALKAIKNVP
-1543 GSKTIANGK
+1543 TKKTITKGK

-1559 LYPSGAIAKITY
+1559 LYPSGAIAKIIY
-1571 TTSNKNVATVDSKG
+1571 TSSNKSVATVDSKG

>member
-32 AGELPEEVTAEDFSD
+32 AGELPGELTAEAFSD
-47 AGEAV
+47 NGEAV
-52 TEEVTGDDFSD
+52 TEEVTEDDFSD
-63 GEAVAEQSSADE
+63 GETAAGQSSAGE
-75 NGVVEDVP
+75 NEVVDVP
-83 AVQAEESSEG
+83 AAQAEESSEG

-191 QGPYSFTATL
+191 QGPYTFTATL

-221 ATQNFTIVLA
+221 ATQDFTIVLA
-231 PEKRNYTV
+231 PEKKNYTV

-255 TVDIQKDWNSLTPG
+255 TVDIQKDWSSLTPAD
-269 EDGSY
+269 DGSY

-297 FIPSASGDMEVK
+297 ILPSASGDIEVK

-390 TLESNI
+390 TLQSNI
-396 NPADQSAVDAVKKA
+396 DPADQAAVDAVKKA
-410 FDAEFGTLRPV
+410 FDAEFGTLRPI

-567 EVISIQNPSID
+567 DVISIQNPSID

-600 ATFKANDTLLNEY
+600 ATFRANDILLNEY

-621 TITKTFEVT
+621 TITKTFKVT

-693 NKEITVTSSDAN
+693 NKEITVTSSNAN

-717 LFAYDKDTTANLIV
+717 LFTYDKDTTANLIV

-744 PITVSVKDINEKLDT
+744 PITVSVKDINEKLDA

-780 DVDSITTNL
+780 DADSITTNL

-794 MYLDNEGKAVWVYTA
+794 MYLDNEGKAVWVYNA

-875 AKDHPDN
+875 AKDHLDN

-896 VTVKGTKAES
+896 VTVKGTKAEG

-931 YPEGTKKALT
+931 YPEGTKDALS
-941 EAIAAAQAVSD
+941 EAIKAAQAVSD

-966 ALTEAMKDCQD
+966 ALAKAMKDCQD

-982 SADVTVIAATEANTS
+982 SADVTVIAGTEANTA

-1013 GYTKPESVQAEV
+1013 GYVKPEKVQAEV

-1040 DAFKAAPEDYLVVS
+1040 DAFKAAPEDYLVVNES
-1054 EQGWINKVFGVTTAS
+1054 GLISKAFGVTTANVS
-1069 VGFFVNNK
+1069 FFVNNK
-1077 MPISA
+1077 MPLGDS
-1082 DTGYGST
+1082 GYGSM
-1089 CNEAVLQ
+1089 CNEAVLN
-1096 SGDILNVVLYHDTT
+1096 SGDVLNVFFYNDTA
-1110 GWSDKYLYFDG
+1110 GYSDEYLYFDS
-1121 IASDIMAKKDF
+1121 IACDIMAKKDF
-1132 TLNVKGFTAAWGDE
+1132 ILNVKGFKAAWGE
-1146 SVAQKDIT
+1146 EASAQKDIT
-1154 VELRDSEGKAAAT
+1154 VELRDSEGKTVAT

-1175 VTLNV
+1175 VTLNA
-1180 PAEGTYTAVIT
+1180 PAEGTYTAAIV

-1197 YIPVDAQIV
+1197 YIPVDAKVV

-1215 TWKKVSD
+1215 TWKKVSS

-1235 DFCGEKTTKDGG
+1235 DFCGEKTTKTVGE
-1247 KKLDPTVKL
+1247 KLTPTVKL
-1256 SKTTVALTLKQSET
+1256 TATKLALKTKQSVT
-1270 VKVSGLAKGDSV
+1270 VRATGLAKGDYV
-1282 KGWTSSDKSIATVD
+1282 KSWTSSKKSVATVD
-1296 KNGKITATT
+1296 KNGKITATS
-1305 KEGKATIT
+1305 KEGTAVIT

-1318 GKKAQI
+1318 K
-1324 AVTVKET
+1324 
-1331 KHVYT
+1331 
-1336 KWTKVSSATVFAPE
+1336 
-1350 KRQSTCNLCGRKIT
+1350 
-1364 REFGTKLT
+1364 
-1372 PTVKLT
+1372 
-1378 KTTLTLKTKQSVT
+1378 
-1391 VKASGLARGDSVKK
+1391 
-1405 WTSSNKSIATVDK
+1405 
-1418 NGKITATAKEG
+1418 
-1429 KATITVTLASGK
+1429 K
-1441 TAKVAVTVKLIRTTK
+1441 TAKVTVTVKMIRTTK
-1456 LTNVPKTLSITAGK
+1456 LTKVPKTLSLTTGK

-1489 KSSNTKIATVSSQGA
+1489 KSSNTKIATVSSTG
-1504 VTAVKAGSATITVQ
+1504 VITAKKVGKVTITVQ
-1518 SGKQKATVKVTVKK
+1518 SGKQKATVTLTVKK
-1532 APALKSIKNVP
+1532 APALKAIKNVP
-1543 GSKTIANGK
+1543 TKKTITKGK

-1571 TTSNKNVATVDSKG
+1571 TSSNKSVATVDSKG

>member
-32 AGELPEEVTAEDFSD
+32 AGELPGELTAEAFSD
-47 AGEAV
+47 NGEAV
-52 TEEVTGDDFSD
+52 TEEVTEDDFSD
-63 GEAVAEQSSADE
+63 GETAAGQSSAGE
-75 NGVVEDVP
+75 NEVVDVP
-83 AVQAEESSEG
+83 AAQAEESSEG

-191 QGPYSFTATL
+191 QGPYTFTATL

-221 ATQNFTIVLA
+221 ATQDFTIVLA
-231 PEKRNYTV
+231 PEKKNYTV

-255 TVDIQKDWNSLTPG
+255 TVDIQKDWSSLTPAD
-269 EDGSY
+269 DGSY

-297 FIPSASGDMEVK
+297 ILPSASGDIEVK

-390 TLESNI
+390 TLQSNI
-396 NPADQSAVDAVKKA
+396 DPADQAAVDAVKKA
-410 FDAEFGTLRPV
+410 FDAEFGTLRPI

-567 EVISIQNPSID
+567 DVISIQNPSID

-588 NPKTEDT
+588 SPKTEDT

-600 ATFKANDTLLNEY
+600 ATFKANDILLNEY

-621 TITKTFEVT
+621 TITKTFKVT

-717 LFAYDKDTTANLIV
+717 LFTYDKDTTANLIV

-744 PITVSVKDINEKLDT
+744 PITVSVKDINEKLDA

-780 DVDSITTNL
+780 DADSITTNL

-794 MYLDNEGKAVWVYTA
+794 MYLDNEGKAVWVYNA

-818 TDDYFDDPWIMEG
+818 TDDYFDNPWIMEG

-875 AKDHPDN
+875 AKDHLDN

-896 VTVKGTKAES
+896 VTVKGTKAEG

-931 YPEGTKKALT
+931 YPEGTKDALS
-941 EAIAAAQAVSD
+941 EAIKAAQAVSD

-966 ALTEAMKDCQD
+966 ALAKAMKDCQD

-982 SADVTVIAATEANTS
+982 SADVTVIAGTEANTA

-1013 GYTKPESVQAEV
+1013 GYVKPEKVQAEV

-1040 DAFKAAPEDYLVVS
+1040 DAFKAAPEDYLVVNES
-1054 EQGWINKVFGVTTAS
+1054 GWISKAFGVTTANVS
-1069 VGFFVNNK
+1069 FFVNNK
-1077 MPISA
+1077 MPLGDS
-1082 DTGYGST
+1082 GYGNM
-1089 CNEAVLQ
+1089 CNEAVLN
-1096 SGDILNVVLYHDTT
+1096 SGDVLNVFFYNDTA
-1110 GWSDKYLYFDG
+1110 GYSDEYLYFDS
-1121 IASDIMAKKDF
+1121 IACDIMAKKDF
-1132 TLNVKGFTAAWGDE
+1132 ILNVKGFKAAWGE
-1146 SVAQKDIT
+1146 EASAQKDIT
-1154 VELRDSEGKAAAT
+1154 VELRDSEGKTVAT

-1175 VTLNV
+1175 VTLNA
-1180 PAEGTYTAVIT
+1180 PAEGTYTAAIV

-1197 YIPVDAQIV
+1197 YIPVDAKVV

-1215 TWKKVSD
+1215 TWKKVSS

-1235 DFCGEKTTKDGG
+1235 DFCGEKTTKTVGE
-1247 KKLDPTVKL
+1247 KLTPTVKL
-1256 SKTTVALTLKQSET
+1256 TATKLALKTKQSVT
-1270 VKVSGLAKGDSV
+1270 VRATGLAKGDYV
-1282 KGWTSSDKSIATVD
+1282 KSWTSSKKSVATVD
-1296 KNGKITATT
+1296 KNGKITATS
-1305 KEGKATIT
+1305 KEGT
-1313 VTLAS
+1313 
-1318 GKKAQI
+1318 
-1324 AVTVKET
+1324 AV
-1331 KHVYT
+1331 
-1336 KWTKVSSATVFAPE
+1336 
-1350 KRQSTCNLCGRKIT
+1350 
-1364 REFGTKLT
+1364 
-1372 PTVKLT
+1372 
-1378 KTTLTLKTKQSVT
+1378 
-1391 VKASGLARGDSVKK
+1391 
-1405 WTSSNKSIATVDK
+1405 
-1418 NGKITATAKEG
+1418 
-1429 KATITVTLASGK
+1429 ITVTLASGK
-1441 TAKVAVTVKLIRTTK
+1441 TAKVTVTVKMIRTTK
-1456 LTNVPKTLSITAGK
+1456 LTKVPKTLSLTTGK

-1476 VVTPSNSQEKVTY
+1476 VVTPSNSQEKITY
-1489 KSSNTKIATVSSQGA
+1489 KSSNTKIATVSSTG
-1504 VTAVKAGSATITVQ
+1504 VITAKKVGKVTITVQ
-1518 SGKQKATVKVTVKK
+1518 SGKQKATVTLTVKK
-1532 APALKSIKNVP
+1532 APALKAIKNVP
-1543 GSKTIANGK
+1543 PKKTITKGK

-1571 TTSNKNVATVDSKG
+1571 TTSNKSIATVDSKG

>member
-32 AGELPEEVTAEDFSD
+32 AGELPGELTAEAFSD
-47 AGEAV
+47 NGEAV
-52 TEEVTGDDFSD
+52 TEEVTEDDFSD
-63 GEAVAEQSSADE
+63 GETAAGQSSAGE
-75 NGVVEDVP
+75 NEVVDVP
-83 AVQAEESSEG
+83 AAQAEESSEG

-191 QGPYSFTATL
+191 QGPYTFTATL

-221 ATQNFTIVLA
+221 ATQDFTIVLA
-231 PEKRNYTV
+231 PEKKNYTV

-255 TVDIQKDWNSLTPG
+255 TVDIQKDWSSLTPAD
-269 EDGSY
+269 DGSY

-297 FIPSASGDMEVK
+297 ILPSASGDIEVK

-390 TLESNI
+390 TLQSNI
-396 NPADQSAVDAVKKA
+396 DPADQAAVDAVKKA
-410 FDAEFGTLRPV
+410 FDAEFGTLRPI

-567 EVISIQNPSID
+567 DVISIQNPSID

-600 ATFKANDTLLNEY
+600 ATFKANDILLNEY

-621 TITKTFEVT
+621 TITKTFKVT

-717 LFAYDKDTTANLIV
+717 LFTYDKDTTANLIV

-744 PITVSVKDINEKLDT
+744 PITVSVKDINEKLDA

-780 DVDSITTNL
+780 DADSITTNL

-794 MYLDNEGKAVWVYTA
+794 MYLDNEGKAVWVYNA

-875 AKDHPDN
+875 AKDHLDN

-896 VTVKGTKAES
+896 VTVKGTKAEG

-931 YPEGTKKALT
+931 YPEGTKDALS
-941 EAIAAAQAVSD
+941 EAIKAAQAVSD

-966 ALTEAMKDCQD
+966 ALAKAMKDCQD

-982 SADVTVIAATEANTS
+982 SADVTVIAGTEANTA

-1013 GYTKPESVQAEV
+1013 GYVKPEKVQAEV

-1040 DAFKAAPEDYLVVS
+1040 DAFKAAPEDYLVVNES
-1054 EQGWINKVFGVTTAS
+1054 GLISKAFGVTTANVS
-1069 VGFFVNNK
+1069 FFVNNK
-1077 MPISA
+1077 MPLGDS
-1082 DTGYGST
+1082 GYGSM
-1089 CNEAVLQ
+1089 CNEAVLN
-1096 SGDILNVVLYHDTT
+1096 SGDVLNVFFYNDTA
-1110 GWSDKYLYFDG
+1110 GYSDEYLYFDS
-1121 IASDIMAKKDF
+1121 IACDIMAKKDF
-1132 TLNVKGFTAAWGDE
+1132 ILNVKGFKAAWGE
-1146 SVAQKDIT
+1146 EASAQKDIT
-1154 VELRDSEGKAAAT
+1154 VELRDSEGKTVAT

-1175 VTLNV
+1175 VTLNA
-1180 PAEGTYTAVIT
+1180 PAEGTYTAAIV

-1197 YIPVDAQIV
+1197 YIPVDAKVV

-1215 TWKKVSD
+1215 TWKKVSS

-1235 DFCGEKTTKDGG
+1235 DFCGEKTTKTVGE
-1247 KKLDPTVKL
+1247 KLTPTVKL
-1256 SKTTVALTLKQSET
+1256 TATKLALKTKQSVT
-1270 VKVSGLAKGDSV
+1270 VRATGLAKGDYV
-1282 KGWTSSDKSIATVD
+1282 KSWTSSKKSVATVD
-1296 KNGKITATT
+1296 KNGKITATS
-1305 KEGKATIT
+1305 KEGTAVIT

-1318 GKKAQI
+1318 K
-1324 AVTVKET
+1324 
-1331 KHVYT
+1331 
-1336 KWTKVSSATVFAPE
+1336 
-1350 KRQSTCNLCGRKIT
+1350 
-1364 REFGTKLT
+1364 
-1372 PTVKLT
+1372 
-1378 KTTLTLKTKQSVT
+1378 
-1391 VKASGLARGDSVKK
+1391 
-1405 WTSSNKSIATVDK
+1405 
-1418 NGKITATAKEG
+1418 
-1429 KATITVTLASGK
+1429 K
-1441 TAKVAVTVKLIRTTK
+1441 TAKVTVTVKMIRTTK
-1456 LTNVPKTLSITAGK
+1456 LTKVPKTLSLTTGK

-1489 KSSNTKIATVSSQGA
+1489 KSSNTKIATVSSTG
-1504 VTAVKAGSATITVQ
+1504 VITAKKVGKVTITVQ
-1518 SGKQKATVKVTVKK
+1518 SGKQKATVTLTVKK
-1532 APALKSIKNVP
+1532 APALKVIKNVP
-1543 GSKTIANGK
+1543 TKKTITKGK

-1571 TTSNKNVATVDSKG
+1571 TTSNKSIATVDSKG

>member
-32 AGELPEEVTAEDFSD
+32 AGELPGELTAEAFSD
-47 AGEAV
+47 NGEAV
-52 TEEVTGDDFSD
+52 TEEVTEDDFSD
-63 GEAVAEQSSADE
+63 GETAAEQSSAGE
-75 NGVVEDVP
+75 NEVVDVP
-83 AVQAEESSEG
+83 AAQAEESSEG

-191 QGPYSFTATL
+191 QGPYTFTATL

-221 ATQNFTIVLA
+221 ATQDFTIVLA
-231 PEKRNYTV
+231 PEKKNYTV

-255 TVDIQKDWNSLTPG
+255 TVDIQKDWSSLTPAD
-269 EDGSY
+269 DGSY

-297 FIPSASGDMEVK
+297 ILPSASGDIEVK

-390 TLESNI
+390 TLQSNI
-396 NPADQSAVDAVKKA
+396 DPADQAAVDAVKKA

-567 EVISIQNPSID
+567 DVISIQNPSID

-600 ATFKANDTLLNEY
+600 ATFKANDILLNEY

-621 TITKTFEVT
+621 TITKTFKVT

-717 LFAYDKDTTANLIV
+717 LFTYDKDTTANLIV

-744 PITVSVKDINEKLDT
+744 PITVSVKDINEKLDA

-780 DVDSITTNL
+780 DADSITTNL

-794 MYLDNEGKAVWVYTA
+794 MYLDNEGKAVWVYNA

-818 TDDYFDDPWIMEG
+818 TDDYFDNPWIMEG

-875 AKDHPDN
+875 AKDHLDN

-896 VTVKGTKAES
+896 VTVKGTKAEG

-931 YPEGTKKALT
+931 YPEGTKDALS
-941 EAIAAAQAVSD
+941 EAIKAAQAVSD

-966 ALTEAMKDCQD
+966 ALAKAMKDCQD

-982 SADVTVIAATEANTS
+982 SADVTVIAGTEANTA

-1013 GYTKPESVQAEV
+1013 GYVKPEKVQAEV

-1040 DAFKAAPEDYLVVS
+1040 DAFKAAPEDYLVVNES
-1054 EQGWINKVFGVTTAS
+1054 GWISKAFGVTTANVS
-1069 VGFFVNNK
+1069 FFVNNK
-1077 MPISA
+1077 MPLGDS
-1082 DTGYGST
+1082 GYGSM
-1089 CNEAVLQ
+1089 CNEAVLN
-1096 SGDILNVVLYHDTT
+1096 SGDVLNVFFYNDTA
-1110 GWSDKYLYFDG
+1110 GYSDEYLYFDS
-1121 IASDIMAKKDF
+1121 IACDIMAKKDF
-1132 TLNVKGFTAAWGDE
+1132 ILNVKGFKAAWGE
-1146 SVAQKDIT
+1146 EASAQKDIT
-1154 VELRDSEGKAAAT
+1154 VELRDSEGKTVAT

-1175 VTLNV
+1175 VTLNA
-1180 PAEGTYTAVIT
+1180 PAEGTYTAAIV

-1197 YIPVDAQIV
+1197 YIPVDAKVV

-1215 TWKKVSD
+1215 TWKKVSS

-1235 DFCGEKTTKDGG
+1235 DFCGEKTTKTVG
-1247 KKLDPTVKL
+1247 KKLTPTVKL
-1256 SKTTVALTLKQSET
+1256 TATKLALKTKQSVT
-1270 VKVSGLAKGDSV
+1270 VRATGLAKGDYV
-1282 KGWTSSDKSIATVD
+1282 KSWTSSKKSVATVD
-1296 KNGKITATT
+1296 KNGKITATS
-1305 KEGKATIT
+1305 KEGT
-1313 VTLAS
+1313 
-1318 GKKAQI
+1318 
-1324 AVTVKET
+1324 AV
-1331 KHVYT
+1331 
-1336 KWTKVSSATVFAPE
+1336 
-1350 KRQSTCNLCGRKIT
+1350 
-1364 REFGTKLT
+1364 
-1372 PTVKLT
+1372 
-1378 KTTLTLKTKQSVT
+1378 
-1391 VKASGLARGDSVKK
+1391 
-1405 WTSSNKSIATVDK
+1405 
-1418 NGKITATAKEG
+1418 
-1429 KATITVTLASGK
+1429 ITVTLASGK
-1441 TAKVAVTVKLIRTTK
+1441 TAKVTVTVKMIRTTK
-1456 LTNVPKTLSITAGK
+1456 LTKVPKTLSLTTGK

-1489 KSSNTKIATVSSQGA
+1489 KSSNTKIATVSSTG
-1504 VTAVKAGSATITVQ
+1504 VITAKKVGKVTITVQ
-1518 SGKQKATVKVTVKK
+1518 SGKQKATVTLTVKK
-1532 APALKSIKNVP
+1532 APALKAIKNVP
-1543 GSKTIANGK
+1543 PKKTITKGK

-1571 TTSNKNVATVDSKG
+1571 TTSNKSIATVDSKG

>member
-32 AGELPEEVTAEDFSD
+32 AGELPGELTAEAFSD
-47 AGEAV
+47 NGEAV
-52 TEEVTGDDFSD
+52 TEEVTEDDFSD
-63 GEAVAEQSSADE
+63 GETAAGQSSAGE
-75 NGVVEDVP
+75 NEVVDVP
-83 AVQAEESSEG
+83 AAQAEESSEG

-191 QGPYSFTATL
+191 QGPYTFTATL

-221 ATQNFTIVLA
+221 ATQDFTIVLA
-231 PEKRNYTV
+231 PEKKNYTV

-255 TVDIQKDWNSLTPG
+255 TVDIQKDWSSLTPAD
-269 EDGSY
+269 DGSY

-297 FIPSASGDMEVK
+297 ILPSASGDIEVK

-390 TLESNI
+390 TLQSNI
-396 NPADQSAVDAVKKA
+396 DPADQAAVDAVKKA
-410 FDAEFGTLRPV
+410 FDAEFGTLRPI

-567 EVISIQNPSID
+567 DVISIQNPSID

-600 ATFKANDTLLNEY
+600 ATFKANDILLNEY

-621 TITKTFEVT
+621 TITKTFKVT

-717 LFAYDKDTTANLIV
+717 LFTYDKDTTANLIV

-744 PITVSVKDINEKLDT
+744 PITVSVKDINEKLDA

-780 DVDSITTNL
+780 DADSITTNL

-794 MYLDNEGKAVWVYTA
+794 MYLDNEGKAVWVYNA

-875 AKDHPDN
+875 AKDHLDN

-896 VTVKGTKAES
+896 VTVKGTKAEG

-931 YPEGTKKALT
+931 YPEGTKDALS
-941 EAIAAAQAVSD
+941 EAIKAAQAVSD

-966 ALTEAMKDCQD
+966 ALAKAMKDCQD

-982 SADVTVIAATEANTS
+982 SADVTVIAGTEANTA

-1013 GYTKPESVQAEV
+1013 GYVKPEKVQAEV

-1040 DAFKAAPEDYLVVS
+1040 DAFKAAPEDYLVVNES
-1054 EQGWINKVFGVTTAS
+1054 GLISKAFGVTTANVS
-1069 VGFFVNNK
+1069 FFVNNK
-1077 MPISA
+1077 MPLGDS
-1082 DTGYGST
+1082 GYGSM
-1089 CNEAVLQ
+1089 CNEAVLN
-1096 SGDILNVVLYHDTT
+1096 SGDVLNVFFYNDTA
-1110 GWSDKYLYFDG
+1110 GYSDEYLYFDS
-1121 IASDIMAKKDF
+1121 IACDIMAKKDF
-1132 TLNVKGFTAAWGDE
+1132 ILNVKGFKAAWGE
-1146 SVAQKDIT
+1146 EASAQKDIT
-1154 VELRDSEGKAAAT
+1154 VELRDSEGKTVAT

-1175 VTLNV
+1175 VTLNA
-1180 PAEGTYTAVIT
+1180 PAEGTYTAAIV

-1197 YIPVDAQIV
+1197 YIPVDAKVV

-1215 TWKKVSD
+1215 TWKKVSS

-1235 DFCGEKTTKDGG
+1235 DFCGEKTTKTVGE
-1247 KKLDPTVKL
+1247 KLTPTVKL
-1256 SKTTVALTLKQSET
+1256 TATKLALKTKQSVT
-1270 VKVSGLAKGDSV
+1270 VRATGLAKGDYV
-1282 KGWTSSDKSIATVD
+1282 KSWTSSKKSVATVD
-1296 KNGKITATT
+1296 KNGKITATS
-1305 KEGKATIT
+1305 KEGT
-1313 VTLAS
+1313 
-1318 GKKAQI
+1318 
-1324 AVTVKET
+1324 AV
-1331 KHVYT
+1331 
-1336 KWTKVSSATVFAPE
+1336 
-1350 KRQSTCNLCGRKIT
+1350 
-1364 REFGTKLT
+1364 
-1372 PTVKLT
+1372 
-1378 KTTLTLKTKQSVT
+1378 
-1391 VKASGLARGDSVKK
+1391 
-1405 WTSSNKSIATVDK
+1405 
-1418 NGKITATAKEG
+1418 
-1429 KATITVTLASGK
+1429 ITVTLASGK
-1441 TAKVAVTVKLIRTTK
+1441 TAKVTVTVKMIRTTK
-1456 LTNVPKTLSITAGK
+1456 LTKVPKTLSLTTGK

-1489 KSSNTKIATVSSQGA
+1489 KSSNTKIATVSSTG
-1504 VTAVKAGSATITVQ
+1504 VITAKKVGKVTITVQ
-1518 SGKQKATVKVTVKK
+1518 SGKQKATVTLTVKK
-1532 APALKSIKNVP
+1532 APALKVIKNVP
-1543 GSKTIANGK
+1543 TKKTITKGK

-1571 TTSNKNVATVDSKG
+1571 TTSNKSIATVDSKG

>member
-32 AGELPEEVTAEDFSD
+32 AGELPGELTAEAFSD
-47 AGEAV
+47 NGEAV
-52 TEEVTGDDFSD
+52 TEEVTEDDFSD
-63 GEAVAEQSSADE
+63 GETAAGQSSAGE
-75 NGVVEDVP
+75 NEVVDVP
-83 AVQAEESSEG
+83 AAQAEESSEG

-191 QGPYSFTATL
+191 QGPYTFTATL

-221 ATQNFTIVLA
+221 ATQDFTIVLA
-231 PEKRNYTV
+231 PEKKNYTV

-255 TVDIQKDWNSLTPG
+255 TVDIQKDWSSLTPAD
-269 EDGSY
+269 DGSY

-280 EYTLTVTADGYD
+280 EYTLTVTANGYD

-297 FIPSASGDMEVK
+297 ILPSASGDIEVK

-390 TLESNI
+390 TLQSNI
-396 NPADQSAVDAVKKA
+396 DPADQAAVDAVKKA
-410 FDAEFGTLRPV
+410 FDAEFGTLRPI

-567 EVISIQNPSID
+567 DVISIQNPSID

-600 ATFKANDTLLNEY
+600 ATFRANDILLNEY

-621 TITKTFEVT
+621 TITKTFKVT

-693 NKEITVTSSDAN
+693 NKEITVTSSNAN

-717 LFAYDKDTTANLIV
+717 LFTYDKDTTANLIV

-744 PITVSVKDINEKLDT
+744 PITVSVKDINEKLDA

-780 DVDSITTNL
+780 DADSITTNL

-794 MYLDNEGKAVWVYTA
+794 MYLDNEGKAVWVYNA

-875 AKDHPDN
+875 AKDHLDN

-896 VTVKGTKAES
+896 VTVKGTKAEG

-931 YPEGTKKALT
+931 YPEGTKDALS
-941 EAIAAAQAVSD
+941 EAIKAAQAVSD

-966 ALTEAMKDCQD
+966 ALAKAMKDCQD

-982 SADVTVIAATEANTS
+982 SADVTVIAGTEANTA

-1013 GYTKPESVQAEV
+1013 GYVKPEKVQAEV

-1040 DAFKAAPEDYLVVS
+1040 DAFKAAPEDYLVVNES
-1054 EQGWINKVFGVTTAS
+1054 GLISKAFGVTTANVS
-1069 VGFFVNNK
+1069 FFVNNK
-1077 MPISA
+1077 MPLGDS
-1082 DTGYGST
+1082 GYGSM
-1089 CNEAVLQ
+1089 CNEAVLN
-1096 SGDILNVVLYHDTT
+1096 SGDVLNVFFYNDTA
-1110 GWSDKYLYFDG
+1110 GYSDEYLYFDS
-1121 IASDIMAKKDF
+1121 IACDIMAKKDF
-1132 TLNVKGFTAAWGDE
+1132 ILNVKGFKAAWGE
-1146 SVAQKDIT
+1146 EASAQKDIT
-1154 VELRDSEGKAAAT
+1154 VELRDSEGKTVAT

-1175 VTLNV
+1175 VTLNA
-1180 PAEGTYTAVIT
+1180 PAEGTYTAAIV

-1197 YIPVDAQIV
+1197 YIPVDAKVV

-1215 TWKKVSD
+1215 TWKKVSS

-1235 DFCGEKTTKDGG
+1235 DFCGEKTTKTVGE
-1247 KKLDPTVKL
+1247 KLTPTVKL
-1256 SKTTVALTLKQSET
+1256 TATKLALKTKQSVT
-1270 VKVSGLAKGDSV
+1270 VRATGLAKGDYV
-1282 KGWTSSDKSIATVD
+1282 KSWTSSKKSVATVD
-1296 KNGKITATT
+1296 KNGKITATS
-1305 KEGKATIT
+1305 KEGTAVIT

-1318 GKKAQI
+1318 K
-1324 AVTVKET
+1324 
-1331 KHVYT
+1331 
-1336 KWTKVSSATVFAPE
+1336 
-1350 KRQSTCNLCGRKIT
+1350 
-1364 REFGTKLT
+1364 
-1372 PTVKLT
+1372 
-1378 KTTLTLKTKQSVT
+1378 
-1391 VKASGLARGDSVKK
+1391 
-1405 WTSSNKSIATVDK
+1405 
-1418 NGKITATAKEG
+1418 
-1429 KATITVTLASGK
+1429 K
-1441 TAKVAVTVKLIRTTK
+1441 TAKVTVTVKMIRTTK
-1456 LTNVPKTLSITAGK
+1456 LTKVPKTLSLTTGK

-1489 KSSNTKIATVSSQGA
+1489 KSSNTKIATVSSTG
-1504 VTAVKAGSATITVQ
+1504 VITAKKVGKVTITVQ
-1518 SGKQKATVKVTVKK
+1518 SGKQKATVTLTVKK
-1532 APALKSIKNVP
+1532 APALKAIKNVP
-1543 GSKTIANGK
+1543 TKKTITKGK

-1571 TTSNKNVATVDSKG
+1571 TTSNKSIATVDSKG

>member
-32 AGELPEEVTAEDFSD
+32 AGELPGELTAEAFSD
-47 AGEAV
+47 NGEAV
-52 TEEVTGDDFSD
+52 TEEVTEDDFSD
-63 GEAVAEQSSADE
+63 GETAAGQSSAGE
-75 NGVVEDVP
+75 NEVVDVP
-83 AVQAEESSEG
+83 AAQAEESSEG

-191 QGPYSFTATL
+191 QGPYTFTATL

-221 ATQNFTIVLA
+221 ATQDFTIVLA
-231 PEKRNYTV
+231 PEKKNYTV

-255 TVDIQKDWNSLTPG
+255 TVDIQKDWSSLTPAD
-269 EDGSY
+269 DGSY

-297 FIPSASGDMEVK
+297 ILPSASGDIEVK

-390 TLESNI
+390 TLQSNI
-396 NPADQSAVDAVKKA
+396 DPADQAAVDAVKKA
-410 FDAEFGTLRPV
+410 FDAEFGTLRPI

-567 EVISIQNPSID
+567 DVISIQNPSID

-588 NPKTEDT
+588 SPKTEDT

-600 ATFKANDTLLNEY
+600 ATFKANDILLNEY

-621 TITKTFEVT
+621 TITKTFKVT

-717 LFAYDKDTTANLIV
+717 LFTYDKDTTANLIV

-744 PITVSVKDINEKLDT
+744 PITVSVKDINEKLDA

-780 DVDSITTNL
+780 DADSITTNL

-794 MYLDNEGKAVWVYTA
+794 MYLDNEGKAVWVYNA

-875 AKDHPDN
+875 AKDHLDN

-896 VTVKGTKAES
+896 VTVKGTKAEG

-931 YPEGTKKALT
+931 YPEGTKDALS
-941 EAIAAAQAVSD
+941 EAIKAAQAVSD

-966 ALTEAMKDCQD
+966 ALAKAMKDCQD

-982 SADVTVIAATEANTS
+982 SADVTVIAGTEANTA

-1013 GYTKPESVQAEV
+1013 GYVKPEKVQAEV

-1040 DAFKAAPEDYLVVS
+1040 DAFKAAPEDYLVVNES
-1054 EQGWINKVFGVTTAS
+1054 GLISKAFGVTTANIS
-1069 VGFFVNNK
+1069 FFVNNK
-1077 MPISA
+1077 MPLGDS
-1082 DTGYGST
+1082 GYGSM
-1089 CNEAVLQ
+1089 CNEAVLN
-1096 SGDILNVVLYHDTT
+1096 SGDVLNVFFYNDTA
-1110 GWSDKYLYFDG
+1110 GYSDEYLYFDS
-1121 IASDIMAKKDF
+1121 IACDIMAKKDF
-1132 TLNVKGFTAAWGDE
+1132 ILNVKGFKAAWGE
-1146 SVAQKDIT
+1146 EASAQKDIT
-1154 VELRDSEGKAAAT
+1154 VELRDSEGKTVAT

-1175 VTLNV
+1175 VTLNA
-1180 PAEGTYTAVIT
+1180 PAEGTYTAAIV

-1197 YIPVDAQIV
+1197 YIPVDAKVV

-1215 TWKKVSD
+1215 TWKKVSS

-1235 DFCGEKTTKDGG
+1235 DFCGEKTTKTVGE
-1247 KKLDPTVKL
+1247 KLTPTVKL
-1256 SKTTVALTLKQSET
+1256 TATKLALKTKQSVT
-1270 VKVSGLAKGDSV
+1270 VRATGLAKGDYV
-1282 KGWTSSDKSIATVD
+1282 KSWTSSKKSVATVD
-1296 KNGKITATT
+1296 KNGKITATS
-1305 KEGKATIT
+1305 KEGTAVIT

-1318 GKKAQI
+1318 K
-1324 AVTVKET
+1324 
-1331 KHVYT
+1331 
-1336 KWTKVSSATVFAPE
+1336 
-1350 KRQSTCNLCGRKIT
+1350 
-1364 REFGTKLT
+1364 
-1372 PTVKLT
+1372 
-1378 KTTLTLKTKQSVT
+1378 
-1391 VKASGLARGDSVKK
+1391 
-1405 WTSSNKSIATVDK
+1405 
-1418 NGKITATAKEG
+1418 
-1429 KATITVTLASGK
+1429 K
-1441 TAKVAVTVKLIRTTK
+1441 TAKVTVTVKMIRTTK
-1456 LTNVPKTLSITAGK
+1456 LTKVPKTLSLTTGK

-1489 KSSNTKIATVSSQGA
+1489 KSSNTKIATVSSTG
-1504 VTAVKAGSATITVQ
+1504 VITAKKVGKVTITVQ
-1518 SGKQKATVKVTVKK
+1518 SGKQKATVTLTVKK
-1532 APALKSIKNVP
+1532 APALKVIKNVP
-1543 GSKTIANGK
+1543 TKKTITKGK

-1571 TTSNKNVATVDSKG
+1571 TTSNKSIATVDSKG

>member
-32 AGELPEEVTAEDFSD
+32 AGELPGELTAEAFSD
-47 AGEAV
+47 NGEAV
-52 TEEVTGDDFSD
+52 TEEVTEDDFSD
-63 GEAVAEQSSADE
+63 GETAAGQSSAGE
-75 NGVVEDVP
+75 NEVVDVP
-83 AVQAEESSEG
+83 AAQAEESSEE

-191 QGPYSFTATL
+191 QGPYTFTATL

-221 ATQNFTIVLA
+221 ATQDFTIVLA
-231 PEKRNYTV
+231 PEKKNYTV

-255 TVDIQKDWNSLTPG
+255 TVDIQKDWSSLTPAD
-269 EDGSY
+269 DGSY

-297 FIPSASGDMEVK
+297 ILPSASGDIEVK

-390 TLESNI
+390 TLQSNI
-396 NPADQSAVDAVKKA
+396 DPADQAAVDAVKKA

-567 EVISIQNPSID
+567 DVISIQNPSID

-600 ATFKANDTLLNEY
+600 ATFKANDILLNEY

-621 TITKTFEVT
+621 TITKTFKVT

-717 LFAYDKDTTANLIV
+717 LFTYDKDTTANLIV

-744 PITVSVKDINEKLDT
+744 PITVSVKDINEKLDA

-780 DVDSITTNL
+780 DADSITTNL

-794 MYLDNEGKAVWVYTA
+794 MYLDNEGKAVWVYNA

-818 TDDYFDDPWIMEG
+818 TDDYFDNPWIMEG

-875 AKDHPDN
+875 AKDHLDN

-896 VTVKGTKAES
+896 VTVKGTKAEG

-931 YPEGTKKALT
+931 YPEGTKDALS
-941 EAIAAAQAVSD
+941 EAIKAAQAVSD

-966 ALTEAMKDCQD
+966 ALAKAMKDCQD

-982 SADVTVIAATEANTS
+982 SADVTVIAGTEANTA

-1013 GYTKPESVQAEV
+1013 GYVKPEKVQAEV

-1040 DAFKAAPEDYLVVS
+1040 DAFKAAPEDYLVVNES
-1054 EQGWINKVFGVTTAS
+1054 GWISKAFGVTTANVS
-1069 VGFFVNNK
+1069 FFVNNK
-1077 MPISA
+1077 MPLGDS
-1082 DTGYGST
+1082 GYGSM
-1089 CNEAVLQ
+1089 CNEAVLN
-1096 SGDILNVVLYHDTT
+1096 SGDVLNVFFYNDTA
-1110 GWSDKYLYFDG
+1110 GYSDEYLYFDS
-1121 IASDIMAKKDF
+1121 IACDIMAKKDF
-1132 TLNVKGFTAAWGDE
+1132 ILNVKGFKAAWGE
-1146 SVAQKDIT
+1146 EASAQKDIT
-1154 VELRDSEGKAAAT
+1154 VELRDSEGKTVAT

-1175 VTLNV
+1175 VTLNA
-1180 PAEGTYTAVIT
+1180 PAEGTYTAIV

-1197 YIPVDAQIV
+1197 YIPVDAKVV

-1215 TWKKVSD
+1215 TWKKVSS

-1235 DFCGEKTTKDGG
+1235 DFCGEKTTKTVG
-1247 KKLDPTVKL
+1247 KKLTPTVKL
-1256 SKTTVALTLKQSET
+1256 TATKLALKTKQSVT
-1270 VKVSGLAKGDSV
+1270 VRATGLAKGDYV
-1282 KGWTSSDKSIATVD
+1282 KSWTSSKKSVATVD
-1296 KNGKITATT
+1296 KNGKITATS
-1305 KEGKATIT
+1305 KEGT
-1313 VTLAS
+1313 
-1318 GKKAQI
+1318 
-1324 AVTVKET
+1324 AV
-1331 KHVYT
+1331 
-1336 KWTKVSSATVFAPE
+1336 
-1350 KRQSTCNLCGRKIT
+1350 
-1364 REFGTKLT
+1364 
-1372 PTVKLT
+1372 
-1378 KTTLTLKTKQSVT
+1378 
-1391 VKASGLARGDSVKK
+1391 
-1405 WTSSNKSIATVDK
+1405 
-1418 NGKITATAKEG
+1418 
-1429 KATITVTLASGK
+1429 ITVTLASGK
-1441 TAKVAVTVKLIRTTK
+1441 TAKVTVTVKMIRTTK
-1456 LTNVPKTLSITAGK
+1456 LTKVPKTLSLTTGK

-1489 KSSNTKIATVSSQGA
+1489 KSSNTKIATVSSTG
-1504 VTAVKAGSATITVQ
+1504 VITAKKVGKVTITVQ
-1518 SGKQKATVKVTVKK
+1518 SGKQKATVTLTVKK
-1532 APALKSIKNVP
+1532 APALKAIKNVP
-1543 GSKTIANGK
+1543 PKKTITKGK

-1571 TTSNKNVATVDSKG
+1571 TTSNKSIATVDSKG

>member
-1 MLRKELQKK
+1 MLGKELQKK

-32 AGELPEEVTAEDFSD
+32 AGELPGELTAEAFSD
-47 AGEAV
+47 NGEAV
-52 TEEVTGDDFSD
+52 TEEVTEDDFSD
-63 GEAVAEQSSADE
+63 GETAAGQSSAGE
-75 NGVVEDVP
+75 NEVVDVP
-83 AVQAEESSEG
+83 AAQAEESSEG

-191 QGPYSFTATL
+191 QGPYTFTATL

-221 ATQNFTIVLA
+221 ATQDFTIVLA
-231 PEKRNYTV
+231 PEKKNYTV

-255 TVDIQKDWNSLTPG
+255 TVDIQKDWSSLTPAD
-269 EDGSY
+269 DGSY

-297 FIPSASGDMEVK
+297 ILPSASGDIEVK

-390 TLESNI
+390 TLQSNI
-396 NPADQSAVDAVKKA
+396 DPADQAAVDAVKKA

-567 EVISIQNPSID
+567 DVISIQNPSID

-600 ATFKANDTLLNEY
+600 ATFKANDILLNEY

-621 TITKTFEVT
+621 TITKTFKVT

-717 LFAYDKDTTANLIV
+717 LFTYDKDTTANLIV

-744 PITVSVKDINEKLDT
+744 PITVSVKDINEKLDA
-759 EIAMMDYA
+759 EITMMDYA

-780 DVDSITTNL
+780 DADSITTNL

-794 MYLDNEGKAVWVYTA
+794 MYLDNEGKAVWVYNA

-818 TDDYFDDPWIMEG
+818 TDDYFDNPWIMEG

-875 AKDHPDN
+875 AKDHLDN

-896 VTVKGTKAES
+896 VTVKGTKAEG

-931 YPEGTKKALT
+931 YPEGTKDALS
-941 EAIAAAQAVSD
+941 EAIKAAQAVSD

-966 ALTEAMKDCQD
+966 ALAKAMKDCQD

-982 SADVTVIAATEANTS
+982 SADVTVIAGTEANTA

-1013 GYTKPESVQAEV
+1013 GYVKPEKVQAEV

-1040 DAFKAAPEDYLVVS
+1040 DAFKAAPEDYLVVNES
-1054 EQGWINKVFGVTTAS
+1054 GWISKAFGVTTANVS
-1069 VGFFVNNK
+1069 FFVNNK
-1077 MPISA
+1077 MPLGDS
-1082 DTGYGST
+1082 GYGSM
-1089 CNEAVLQ
+1089 CNEAVLN
-1096 SGDILNVVLYHDTT
+1096 SGDVLNVFFYNDTA
-1110 GWSDKYLYFDG
+1110 GYSDEYLYFDS
-1121 IASDIMAKKDF
+1121 IACDIMAKKDF
-1132 TLNVKGFTAAWGDE
+1132 ILNVKGFKAAWGE
-1146 SVAQKDIT
+1146 EASAQKDIT
-1154 VELRDSEGKAAAT
+1154 VELRDSEGKTVAT

-1175 VTLNV
+1175 VTLNA
-1180 PAEGTYTAVIT
+1180 PAEGTYTAAIV

-1197 YIPVDAQIV
+1197 YIPVDAKVV

-1215 TWKKVSD
+1215 TWKKVSS

-1235 DFCGEKTTKDGG
+1235 DFCGEKTTKTVGE
-1247 KKLDPTVKL
+1247 KLTPTVKL
-1256 SKTTVALTLKQSET
+1256 TATKLALKTKQSVT
-1270 VKVSGLAKGDSV
+1270 VRATGLAKGDYV
-1282 KGWTSSDKSIATVD
+1282 KSWTSSKKSVATVD
-1296 KNGKITATT
+1296 KNGKITATS
-1305 KEGKATIT
+1305 KEGT
-1313 VTLAS
+1313 
-1318 GKKAQI
+1318 
-1324 AVTVKET
+1324 AV
-1331 KHVYT
+1331 
-1336 KWTKVSSATVFAPE
+1336 
-1350 KRQSTCNLCGRKIT
+1350 
-1364 REFGTKLT
+1364 
-1372 PTVKLT
+1372 
-1378 KTTLTLKTKQSVT
+1378 
-1391 VKASGLARGDSVKK
+1391 
-1405 WTSSNKSIATVDK
+1405 
-1418 NGKITATAKEG
+1418 
-1429 KATITVTLASGK
+1429 ITVTLASGK
-1441 TAKVAVTVKLIRTTK
+1441 TAKVTVTVKMIRTTK
-1456 LTNVPKTLSITAGK
+1456 LTKVPKTLSLTTGK

-1489 KSSNTKIATVSSQGA
+1489 KSSNTKIATVSSTG
-1504 VTAVKAGSATITVQ
+1504 VITAKKVGKVTITVQ
-1518 SGKQKATVKVTVKK
+1518 SGKQKATVTLTVKK
-1532 APALKSIKNVP
+1532 VPALKAIKNVP
-1543 GSKTIANGK
+1543 TKKTITKGK

-1571 TTSNKNVATVDSKG
+1571 TTSNKSIATVDSKG

>member
-32 AGELPEEVTAEDFSD
+32 AGELPGELTAEAFSD
-47 AGEAV
+47 NGEAV
-52 TEEVTGDDFSD
+52 TEEVTEDDFSD
-63 GEAVAEQSSADE
+63 GETAAGQSSAGE
-75 NGVVEDVP
+75 NEVVDVP
-83 AVQAEESSEG
+83 AAQAEESSEG

-191 QGPYSFTATL
+191 QGPYTFTATL

-221 ATQNFTIVLA
+221 ATQDFTIVLA
-231 PEKRNYTV
+231 PEKKNYTV

-255 TVDIQKDWNSLTPG
+255 TVDIQKDWSSLTPAD
-269 EDGSY
+269 DGSY

-297 FIPSASGDMEVK
+297 ILPSASGDIEVK

-390 TLESNI
+390 TLQSNI
-396 NPADQSAVDAVKKA
+396 DPADQAAVDAVKKA
-410 FDAEFGTLRPV
+410 FDAEFGTLRPI

-567 EVISIQNPSID
+567 DVISIQNPSID

-600 ATFKANDTLLNEY
+600 ATFRANDILLNEY

-621 TITKTFEVT
+621 TITKTFKVT

-717 LFAYDKDTTANLIV
+717 LFTYDKDTTANLIV

-744 PITVSVKDINEKLDT
+744 PITVSVKDINEKLDA

-780 DVDSITTNL
+780 DADSITTNL

-794 MYLDNEGKAVWVYTA
+794 MYLDNEGKAVWVYNA

-875 AKDHPDN
+875 AKDHLDN

-896 VTVKGTKAES
+896 VTVKGTKAEG

-931 YPEGTKKALT
+931 YPEGTKDALS
-941 EAIAAAQAVSD
+941 EAIKAAQAVSD

-966 ALTEAMKDCQD
+966 ALAKAMKDCQD

-982 SADVTVIAATEANTS
+982 SADVTVIAGTEANTA

-1013 GYTKPESVQAEV
+1013 GYVKPEKVQAEV

-1040 DAFKAAPEDYLVVS
+1040 DAFKAAPEDYLVVNES
-1054 EQGWINKVFGVTTAS
+1054 GLISKAFGVTTANVS
-1069 VGFFVNNK
+1069 FFVNNK
-1077 MPISA
+1077 MPLGDS
-1082 DTGYGST
+1082 GYGSM
-1089 CNEAVLQ
+1089 CNEAVLN
-1096 SGDILNVVLYHDTT
+1096 SGDVLNVFFYNDTA
-1110 GWSDKYLYFDG
+1110 GYSDEYLYFDS
-1121 IASDIMAKKDF
+1121 IACDIMAKKDF
-1132 TLNVKGFTAAWGDE
+1132 ILNVKGFKAAWGE
-1146 SVAQKDIT
+1146 EASAQKDIT
-1154 VELRDSEGKAAAT
+1154 VELRDSEGKTVAT

-1175 VTLNV
+1175 VTLNA
-1180 PAEGTYTAVIT
+1180 PAEGTYTAAIV

-1197 YIPVDAQIV
+1197 YIPVDAKVV

-1215 TWKKVSD
+1215 TWKKVSS

-1235 DFCGEKTTKDGG
+1235 DFCGEKTTKTVGE
-1247 KKLDPTVKL
+1247 KLTPTVKL
-1256 SKTTVALTLKQSET
+1256 TATKLALKTKQSVT
-1270 VKVSGLAKGDSV
+1270 VRATGLAKGDYV
-1282 KGWTSSDKSIATVD
+1282 KSWTSSKKSVATVD
-1296 KNGKITATT
+1296 KNGKITATS
-1305 KEGKATIT
+1305 KEGTAVIT

-1318 GKKAQI
+1318 K
-1324 AVTVKET
+1324 
-1331 KHVYT
+1331 
-1336 KWTKVSSATVFAPE
+1336 
-1350 KRQSTCNLCGRKIT
+1350 
-1364 REFGTKLT
+1364 
-1372 PTVKLT
+1372 
-1378 KTTLTLKTKQSVT
+1378 
-1391 VKASGLARGDSVKK
+1391 
-1405 WTSSNKSIATVDK
+1405 
-1418 NGKITATAKEG
+1418 
-1429 KATITVTLASGK
+1429 K
-1441 TAKVAVTVKLIRTTK
+1441 TAKVTVTVKMIRTTK
-1456 LTNVPKTLSITAGK
+1456 LTKVPKTLRLTTGK

-1489 KSSNTKIATVSSQGA
+1489 KSSNTKIATVSSTG
-1504 VTAVKAGSATITVQ
+1504 VITAKKVGKVTITVQ
-1518 SGKQKATVKVTVKK
+1518 SGKQKATVTLTVKK
-1532 APALKSIKNVP
+1532 APALKAIKNVP
-1543 GSKTIANGK
+1543 TKKTITKGK

-1571 TTSNKNVATVDSKG
+1571 TTSNKSIATVDSKG

>member
-32 AGELPEEVTAEDFSD
+32 AGELPGELTAEAFSD
-47 AGEAV
+47 NGEAV
-52 TEEVTGDDFSD
+52 TEEVTEDDFSD
-63 GEAVAEQSSADE
+63 GETAAGQSSAGE
-75 NGVVEDVP
+75 NEVVDVP
-83 AVQAEESSEG
+83 AAQAEESSEG

-191 QGPYSFTATL
+191 QGPYTFTATL

-221 ATQNFTIVLA
+221 ATQDFTIVLA
-231 PEKRNYTV
+231 PEKKNYTV

-255 TVDIQKDWNSLTPG
+255 TVDIQKDWSSLTPAD
-269 EDGSY
+269 DGSY

-297 FIPSASGDMEVK
+297 ILPSASGDIEVK

-390 TLESNI
+390 TLQSNI
-396 NPADQSAVDAVKKA
+396 DPADQAAVDAVKKA
-410 FDAEFGTLRPV
+410 FDAEFGTLRPI

-567 EVISIQNPSID
+567 DVISIQNPSID

-600 ATFKANDTLLNEY
+600 ATFKANDILLNEY

-621 TITKTFEVT
+621 TITKTFKVT

-717 LFAYDKDTTANLIV
+717 LFTYDKDTTANLIV

-744 PITVSVKDINEKLDT
+744 PITVSVKDINEKLDA

-780 DVDSITTNL
+780 DADSITTNL

-794 MYLDNEGKAVWVYTA
+794 MYLDNEGKAVWVYNA

-875 AKDHPDN
+875 AKDHLDN

-896 VTVKGTKAES
+896 VTVKGTKAEG

-931 YPEGTKKALT
+931 YPEGTKDALS
-941 EAIAAAQAVSD
+941 EAIKAAQAVSD

-966 ALTEAMKDCQD
+966 ALAKAMKDCQD

-982 SADVTVIAATEANTS
+982 SADVTVIAGTEANTA

-1013 GYTKPESVQAEV
+1013 GYVKPEKVQAEV

-1040 DAFKAAPEDYLVVS
+1040 DAFKAAPEDYLVVNES
-1054 EQGWINKVFGVTTAS
+1054 GLISKAFGVTTANVS
-1069 VGFFVNNK
+1069 FFVNNK
-1077 MPISA
+1077 MPLGDS
-1082 DTGYGST
+1082 GYGSM
-1089 CNEAVLQ
+1089 CNEAVLN
-1096 SGDILNVVLYHDTT
+1096 SGDVLNVFFYNDTA
-1110 GWSDKYLYFDG
+1110 GYSDEYLYFDS
-1121 IASDIMAKKDF
+1121 IACDIMAKKDF
-1132 TLNVKGFTAAWGDE
+1132 ILNVKGFKAAWGE
-1146 SVAQKDIT
+1146 EASAQKDIT
-1154 VELRDSEGKAAAT
+1154 VELRDSEGKTVAT

-1175 VTLNV
+1175 VTLNA
-1180 PAEGTYTAVIT
+1180 PAEGTYTAAIV

-1197 YIPVDAQIV
+1197 YIPVDAKVV

-1215 TWKKVSD
+1215 TWKKVSS

-1235 DFCGEKTTKDGG
+1235 DFCGEKTTKTVGE
-1247 KKLDPTVKL
+1247 KLTPTVKL
-1256 SKTTVALTLKQSET
+1256 TATKLALKTKQSVT
-1270 VKVSGLAKGDSV
+1270 VRATGLAKGDYV
-1282 KGWTSSDKSIATVD
+1282 KSWTSSKKSVATVD
-1296 KNGKITATT
+1296 KNGKITATS
-1305 KEGKATIT
+1305 KEG
-1313 VTLAS
+1313 
-1318 GKKAQI
+1318 I
-1324 AVTVKET
+1324 AV
-1331 KHVYT
+1331 
-1336 KWTKVSSATVFAPE
+1336 
-1350 KRQSTCNLCGRKIT
+1350 
-1364 REFGTKLT
+1364 
-1372 PTVKLT
+1372 
-1378 KTTLTLKTKQSVT
+1378 
-1391 VKASGLARGDSVKK
+1391 
-1405 WTSSNKSIATVDK
+1405 
-1418 NGKITATAKEG
+1418 
-1429 KATITVTLASGK
+1429 ITVTLASGK
-1441 TAKVAVTVKLIRTTK
+1441 TAKVTVTVKMIRTTK
-1456 LTNVPKTLSITAGK
+1456 LTKVPKTLSLTTGK

-1489 KSSNTKIATVSSQGA
+1489 KSSNTKIATVSSTG
-1504 VTAVKAGSATITVQ
+1504 VITAKKVGKVTITVQ
-1518 SGKQKATVKVTVKK
+1518 SGKQKATVTLTVKK
-1532 APALKSIKNVP
+1532 APALKVIKNVP
-1543 GSKTIANGK
+1543 TKKTITKGK

-1571 TTSNKNVATVDSKG
+1571 TTSNKSIATVDSKG

>member
-32 AGELPEEVTAEDFSD
+32 AGELPGELTAEAFSD
-47 AGEAV
+47 NGEAV
-52 TEEVTGDDFSD
+52 TEEVTEDDFSD
-63 GEAVAEQSSADE
+63 GETAAGQSSAGE
-75 NGVVEDVP
+75 NEVVDVP
-83 AVQAEESSEG
+83 AAQAEESSEG

-191 QGPYSFTATL
+191 QGPYTFTATL

-221 ATQNFTIVLA
+221 ATQDFTIVLA
-231 PEKRNYTV
+231 PEKKNYTV

-255 TVDIQKDWNSLTPG
+255 TVDIQKDWSSLTPAD
-269 EDGSY
+269 DGSY

-297 FIPSASGDMEVK
+297 ILPSASGDIEVK

-390 TLESNI
+390 TLQSNI
-396 NPADQSAVDAVKKA
+396 DPADQAAVDAVKKA
-410 FDAEFGTLRPV
+410 FDAEFGTLRPI

-567 EVISIQNPSID
+567 DVISIQNPSID

-600 ATFKANDTLLNEY
+600 ATFRANDILLNEY

-621 TITKTFEVT
+621 TITKTFKVT

-693 NKEITVTSSDAN
+693 NKEITVTSSNAN

-717 LFAYDKDTTANLIV
+717 LFTYDKDTTANLIV

-744 PITVSVKDINEKLDT
+744 PITVSVKDINEKLDA

-780 DVDSITTNL
+780 DADSITTNL

-794 MYLDNEGKAVWVYTA
+794 MYLDNEGKAVWVYNV

-818 TDDYFDDPWIMEG
+818 TDDYFDNPWIMEG

-875 AKDHPDN
+875 AKDHLDN

-896 VTVKGTKAES
+896 VTVKGTKAEG

-931 YPEGTKKALT
+931 YPEGTKDALS
-941 EAIAAAQAVSD
+941 EAIKAAQAVSD

-966 ALTEAMKDCQD
+966 ALAKAMKDCQD

-982 SADVTVIAATEANTS
+982 SADVTVIAGTEANTA

-1013 GYTKPESVQAEV
+1013 GYVKPEKVQAEV

-1040 DAFKAAPEDYLVVS
+1040 DAFKAAPEDYLVVNES
-1054 EQGWINKVFGVTTAS
+1054 GLISKAFGVTTANVS
-1069 VGFFVNNK
+1069 FFVNNK
-1077 MPISA
+1077 MPLGDS
-1082 DTGYGST
+1082 GYGSM
-1089 CNEAVLQ
+1089 CNEAVLN
-1096 SGDILNVVLYHDTT
+1096 SGDVLNVFFYNDTA
-1110 GWSDKYLYFDG
+1110 GYSDEYLYFDS
-1121 IASDIMAKKDF
+1121 IACDIMAKKDF
-1132 TLNVKGFTAAWGDE
+1132 ILNVKGFKAAWGE
-1146 SVAQKDIT
+1146 EASAQKDIT
-1154 VELRDSEGKAAAT
+1154 VELRDSEGKTVAT

-1175 VTLNV
+1175 VTLNA
-1180 PAEGTYTAVIT
+1180 PAEGTYTAAIV

-1197 YIPVDAQIV
+1197 YIPVDAKVV

-1215 TWKKVSD
+1215 TWKKVSS

-1235 DFCGEKTTKDGG
+1235 DFCGEKTTKTVGE
-1247 KKLDPTVKL
+1247 KLTPTVKL
-1256 SKTTVALTLKQSET
+1256 TATKLALKTKQSVT
-1270 VKVSGLAKGDSV
+1270 VRATGLAKGDYV
-1282 KGWTSSDKSIATVD
+1282 KSWTSSKKSVATVD
-1296 KNGKITATT
+1296 KNGKITATS
-1305 KEGKATIT
+1305 KEGTAVIT

-1318 GKKAQI
+1318 K
-1324 AVTVKET
+1324 
-1331 KHVYT
+1331 
-1336 KWTKVSSATVFAPE
+1336 
-1350 KRQSTCNLCGRKIT
+1350 
-1364 REFGTKLT
+1364 
-1372 PTVKLT
+1372 
-1378 KTTLTLKTKQSVT
+1378 
-1391 VKASGLARGDSVKK
+1391 
-1405 WTSSNKSIATVDK
+1405 
-1418 NGKITATAKEG
+1418 
-1429 KATITVTLASGK
+1429 K
-1441 TAKVAVTVKLIRTTK
+1441 TAKVTVTVKMIRTTK
-1456 LTNVPKTLSITAGK
+1456 LTKVPKTLSLTTGK

-1489 KSSNTKIATVSSQGA
+1489 KSSNTKIATVSSTG
-1504 VTAVKAGSATITVQ
+1504 VITAKKVGKVTITVQ
-1518 SGKQKATVKVTVKK
+1518 SGKQKATVTLTVKK
-1532 APALKSIKNVP
+1532 APALKAIKNVP
-1543 GSKTIANGK
+1543 TKKTITKGK

-1571 TTSNKNVATVDSKG
+1571 TTSNKSIATVDSKG

>member
-32 AGELPEEVTAEDFSD
+32 AGELPGELTAEAFSD
-47 AGEAV
+47 NGEAV
-52 TEEVTGDDFSD
+52 TEEGTEDDFSD
-63 GEAVAEQSSADE
+63 GETAAGQSSAGE
-75 NGVVEDVP
+75 NEVVDVP
-83 AVQAEESSEG
+83 AAQAEESSEG

-141 TSGYAIRSMRL
+141 TSGYAIGSMRL

-191 QGPYSFTATL
+191 QGPYTFTATL

-221 ATQNFTIVLA
+221 ATQDFTIVLA
-231 PEKRNYTV
+231 PEKKNYTV

-255 TVDIQKDWNSLTPG
+255 TVDIQKDWSSLTPAD
-269 EDGSY
+269 DGSY

-297 FIPSASGDMEVK
+297 ILPSASGDIEVK

-390 TLESNI
+390 TLQSNI
-396 NPADQSAVDAVKKA
+396 DPADQAAVDAVKKA

-567 EVISIQNPSID
+567 DVISIQNPSID

-600 ATFKANDTLLNEY
+600 ATFKANDILLNEY

-621 TITKTFEVT
+621 TITKTFKVT

-717 LFAYDKDTTANLIV
+717 LFTYDKDTTANLIV

-744 PITVSVKDINEKLDT
+744 PITVSVKDINEKLDA

-780 DVDSITTNL
+780 DADSITTNL

-794 MYLDNEGKAVWVYTA
+794 MYLDNEGKAVWVYNV

-875 AKDHPDN
+875 AKDHRDN

-896 VTVKGTKAES
+896 VTVKGTKAEG

-931 YPEGTKKALT
+931 YPEGTKDALS
-941 EAIAAAQAVSD
+941 EAIKAAQAVSD

-966 ALTEAMKDCQD
+966 ALAKAMKDCQD

-982 SADVTVIAATEANTS
+982 SADVTVIAGTEANTA

-1013 GYTKPESVQAEV
+1013 GYVKPEKVQAEV

-1040 DAFKAAPEDYLVVS
+1040 DAFKAAPEDYLVVNES
-1054 EQGWINKVFGVTTAS
+1054 GLISKAFGVTTANVS
-1069 VGFFVNNK
+1069 FFVNNK
-1077 MPISA
+1077 MPLGDS
-1082 DTGYGST
+1082 GYGSM
-1089 CNEAVLQ
+1089 CNEAVLN
-1096 SGDILNVVLYHDTT
+1096 SGDVLNVFFYNDTA
-1110 GWSDKYLYFDG
+1110 GYSDEYLYFDS
-1121 IASDIMAKKDF
+1121 IACDIMAKKDF
-1132 TLNVKGFTAAWGDE
+1132 ILNVKGFKAAWGE
-1146 SVAQKDIT
+1146 EASAQKDIT
-1154 VELRDSEGKAAAT
+1154 VELRDSEGKTVAT

-1175 VTLNV
+1175 VTLNA
-1180 PAEGTYTAVIT
+1180 PAEGTYTAAIV

-1197 YIPVDAQIV
+1197 YIPVDAKVV

-1215 TWKKVSD
+1215 TWKKVSS

-1235 DFCGEKTTKDGG
+1235 DFCGEKTTKTVGE
-1247 KKLDPTVKL
+1247 KLTPTVKL
-1256 SKTTVALTLKQSET
+1256 TATKLALKTKQSVT
-1270 VKVSGLAKGDSV
+1270 VRATGLAKGDYVKSWISSKKSV
-1282 KGWTSSDKSIATVD
+1282 ATVD
-1296 KNGKITATT
+1296 KNGKITATS
-1305 KEGKATIT
+1305 KEGT
-1313 VTLAS
+1313 
-1318 GKKAQI
+1318 
-1324 AVTVKET
+1324 AV
-1331 KHVYT
+1331 
-1336 KWTKVSSATVFAPE
+1336 
-1350 KRQSTCNLCGRKIT
+1350 
-1364 REFGTKLT
+1364 
-1372 PTVKLT
+1372 
-1378 KTTLTLKTKQSVT
+1378 
-1391 VKASGLARGDSVKK
+1391 
-1405 WTSSNKSIATVDK
+1405 
-1418 NGKITATAKEG
+1418 
-1429 KATITVTLASGK
+1429 ITVTLASGK
-1441 TAKVAVTVKLIRTTK
+1441 TAKVTVTVKMIRTTK
-1456 LTNVPKTLSITAGK
+1456 LTKVPKTLSLTTGK

-1476 VVTPSNSQEKVTY
+1476 VVTPSNSQEKITY
-1489 KSSNTKIATVSSQGA
+1489 KSSNTKIATVSSTG
-1504 VTAVKAGSATITVQ
+1504 VITAKKVGKVTITVQ
-1518 SGKQKATVKVTVKK
+1518 SGKQKATVTLTVKK
-1532 APALKSIKNVP
+1532 APALKAIKNVP
-1543 GSKTIANGK
+1543 TKKTITKGK

-1571 TTSNKNVATVDSKG
+1571 TTSNKSIATVDSKG

>member
-1 MLRKELQKK
+1 
-10 MQAVAMA
+10 MA

-32 AGELPEEVTAEDFSD
+32 AGELPGELTAEAFSD
-47 AGEAV
+47 NGEAV
-52 TEEVTGDDFSD
+52 TEEVTEDDFSD
-63 GEAVAEQSSADE
+63 GETAAGQSSAGE
-75 NGVVEDVP
+75 NEVVDVP
-83 AVQAEESSEG
+83 AAQAEESSEG

-191 QGPYSFTATL
+191 QGPYTFTATL

-221 ATQNFTIVLA
+221 ATQDFTIVLA
-231 PEKRNYTV
+231 PEKKNYTV

-255 TVDIQKDWNSLTPG
+255 TVDIQKDWSSLTPAD
-269 EDGSY
+269 DGSY

-280 EYTLTVTADGYD
+280 EYTLTVTANGYD

-297 FIPSASGDMEVK
+297 ILPSASGDIEVK

-345 RPQEDGSYKLQ
+345 RPQENGSYKLQ

-390 TLESNI
+390 TLQSNI
-396 NPADQSAVDAVKKA
+396 DPADQAAVDAVKKA

-499 ESRRVTVSWDQEYF
+499 ENRRVTVSWDQEYF

-567 EVISIQNPSID
+567 DVISIQNPSID

-600 ATFKANDTLLNEY
+600 ATFKANDILLNEY

-621 TITKTFEVT
+621 TITKTFKVT

-717 LFAYDKDTTANLIV
+717 LFTYDKDTTANLIV

-744 PITVSVKDINEKLDT
+744 PITVSVKDINEKLDA

-780 DVDSITTNL
+780 DADSITTNL

-794 MYLDNEGKAVWVYTA
+794 MYLDNEGKAVWVYNA

-875 AKDHPDN
+875 AKDHLDN

-896 VTVKGTKAES
+896 VTVKGTKAEG

-931 YPEGTKKALT
+931 YPEGTKDALS
-941 EAIAAAQAVSD
+941 EAIKAAQAVSD

-966 ALTEAMKDCQD
+966 ALAKAMKDCQD

-982 SADVTVIAATEANTS
+982 SADVTVIAGTEANTA

-1013 GYTKPESVQAEV
+1013 GYVKPEKVQAEV

-1040 DAFKAAPEDYLVVS
+1040 DAFKAAPEDYLVVNES
-1054 EQGWINKVFGVTTAS
+1054 GLISKAFGVTTANIS
-1069 VGFFVNNK
+1069 FFVNNK
-1077 MPISA
+1077 MPLGDS
-1082 DTGYGST
+1082 GYGSM
-1089 CNEAVLQ
+1089 CNEAVLN
-1096 SGDILNVVLYHDTT
+1096 SGDVLNVFFYNDTA
-1110 GWSDKYLYFDG
+1110 GYSDEYLYFDS
-1121 IASDIMAKKDF
+1121 IACDIMAKKDF
-1132 TLNVKGFTAAWGDE
+1132 ILNVKGFKAAWGE
-1146 SVAQKDIT
+1146 EASAQKDIT
-1154 VELRDSEGKAAAT
+1154 VELRDSEGKTVAT

-1175 VTLNV
+1175 VTLNA
-1180 PAEGTYTAVIT
+1180 PAEGTYTAAIV

-1197 YIPVDAQIV
+1197 YIPVDAKVV

-1215 TWKKVSD
+1215 TWKKVSS

-1235 DFCGEKTTKDGG
+1235 DFCGEKTTKTVGE
-1247 KKLDPTVKL
+1247 KLTPTVKL
-1256 SKTTVALTLKQSET
+1256 TATKLALKTKQSVT
-1270 VKVSGLAKGDSV
+1270 VRATGLAKGDYV
-1282 KGWTSSDKSIATVD
+1282 KSWTSSKKSVATVD
-1296 KNGKITATT
+1296 KNGKITATS
-1305 KEGKATIT
+1305 KEGTAVIT

-1318 GKKAQI
+1318 K
-1324 AVTVKET
+1324 
-1331 KHVYT
+1331 
-1336 KWTKVSSATVFAPE
+1336 
-1350 KRQSTCNLCGRKIT
+1350 
-1364 REFGTKLT
+1364 
-1372 PTVKLT
+1372 
-1378 KTTLTLKTKQSVT
+1378 
-1391 VKASGLARGDSVKK
+1391 
-1405 WTSSNKSIATVDK
+1405 
-1418 NGKITATAKEG
+1418 
-1429 KATITVTLASGK
+1429 K
-1441 TAKVAVTVKLIRTTK
+1441 TAKVTVTVKMIRTTK
-1456 LTNVPKTLSITAGK
+1456 LTKVPKTLSLTTGK

-1489 KSSNTKIATVSSQGA
+1489 KSSNTKIATVSSTG
-1504 VTAVKAGSATITVQ
+1504 VITAKKVGKVTITVQ
-1518 SGKQKATVKVTVKK
+1518 SGKQKATVTLTVKK
-1532 APALKSIKNVP
+1532 APALKVIKNVP
-1543 GSKTIANGK
+1543 TKKTITKGK

-1571 TTSNKNVATVDSKG
+1571 TTSNKSIATVDSKG

>member
-32 AGELPEEVTAEDFSD
+32 AGELPGELTAEAFSD
-47 AGEAV
+47 NGEAV
-52 TEEVTGDDFSD
+52 TEEVTEDDFSD
-63 GEAVAEQSSADE
+63 GETAAGQSSAGE
-75 NGVVEDVP
+75 NEVVDVP
-83 AVQAEESSEG
+83 AAQAEESSEG

-191 QGPYSFTATL
+191 QGPYTFTATL

-221 ATQNFTIVLA
+221 ATQDFTIVLA
-231 PEKRNYTV
+231 PEKKNYTV

-255 TVDIQKDWNSLTPG
+255 TVDIQKDWSSLTPAD
-269 EDGSY
+269 DGSY

-297 FIPSASGDMEVK
+297 ILPSASGDIEVK

-390 TLESNI
+390 TLQSNI
-396 NPADQSAVDAVKKA
+396 DPADQAAVDAVKKA
-410 FDAEFGTLRPV
+410 FDAEFGTLRPI

-567 EVISIQNPSID
+567 DVISIQNPSID

-600 ATFKANDTLLNEY
+600 ATFKANDILLNEY

-621 TITKTFEVT
+621 TITKTFKVT

-717 LFAYDKDTTANLIV
+717 LFTYDKDTTANLIV

-744 PITVSVKDINEKLDT
+744 PITVSVKDINEKLDA

-780 DVDSITTNL
+780 DADSITTNL

-794 MYLDNEGKAVWVYTA
+794 MYLDNEGKAVWVYNA

-875 AKDHPDN
+875 AKDHLDN

-890 QEASVT
+890 QKASVT
-896 VTVKGTKAES
+896 VTVKGTKAEG

-931 YPEGTKKALT
+931 YPEGTKDALS
-941 EAIAAAQAVSD
+941 EAIKVAQAVSD

-966 ALTEAMKDCQD
+966 ALAKAMKDCQD

-982 SADVTVIAATEANTS
+982 SADVTVIAGTEANTA

-1013 GYTKPESVQAEV
+1013 GYVKPEKVQAEV

-1040 DAFKAAPEDYLVVS
+1040 DAFKAAPEDYLVVNES
-1054 EQGWINKVFGVTTAS
+1054 GLISKAFGVTTANVS
-1069 VGFFVNNK
+1069 FFVNNK
-1077 MPISA
+1077 MPLGDS
-1082 DTGYGST
+1082 GYGSM
-1089 CNEAVLQ
+1089 CNEAVLN
-1096 SGDILNVVLYHDTT
+1096 SGDVLNVFFYNDTA
-1110 GWSDKYLYFDG
+1110 GYSDEYLYFDS
-1121 IASDIMAKKDF
+1121 IACDIMAKKDF
-1132 TLNVKGFTAAWGDE
+1132 ILNVKGFKAAWGE
-1146 SVAQKDIT
+1146 EASAQKDIT
-1154 VELRDSEGKAAAT
+1154 VELRDSEGKTVAT

-1175 VTLNV
+1175 VTLNA
-1180 PAEGTYTAVIT
+1180 PAEGTYTAAIV

-1197 YIPVDAQIV
+1197 YIPVDAKAV

-1215 TWKKVSD
+1215 TWKKVSS

-1235 DFCGEKTTKDGG
+1235 DFCGEKTTKTVGE
-1247 KKLDPTVKL
+1247 KLTPTVKL
-1256 SKTTVALTLKQSET
+1256 TATKLALKTKQSVT
-1270 VKVSGLAKGDSV
+1270 VRATGLAKGDYV
-1282 KGWTSSDKSIATVD
+1282 KSWTSSKKSVATVD
-1296 KNGKITATT
+1296 KNGKITATS
-1305 KEGKATIT
+1305 KEGTAVIT

-1318 GKKAQI
+1318 K
-1324 AVTVKET
+1324 
-1331 KHVYT
+1331 
-1336 KWTKVSSATVFAPE
+1336 
-1350 KRQSTCNLCGRKIT
+1350 
-1364 REFGTKLT
+1364 
-1372 PTVKLT
+1372 
-1378 KTTLTLKTKQSVT
+1378 
-1391 VKASGLARGDSVKK
+1391 
-1405 WTSSNKSIATVDK
+1405 
-1418 NGKITATAKEG
+1418 
-1429 KATITVTLASGK
+1429 K
-1441 TAKVAVTVKLIRTTK
+1441 TAKVTVTVKMIRTTK
-1456 LTNVPKTLSITAGK
+1456 LTKVPKTLSLTTGK

-1489 KSSNTKIATVSSQGA
+1489 KSSNTKIATVSSTG
-1504 VTAVKAGSATITVQ
+1504 VITAKKVGKVTITVQ
-1518 SGKQKATVKVTVKK
+1518 SGKQKATVTLTVKK
-1532 APALKSIKNVP
+1532 APALKAIKNVP
-1543 GSKTIANGK
+1543 TKKTITKGK

-1571 TTSNKNVATVDSKG
+1571 TSSNKSVATVDSKG

>member
-32 AGELPEEVTAEDFSD
+32 AGELPGELTAEAFSD
-47 AGEAV
+47 NGEAV
-52 TEEVTGDDFSD
+52 TEEVTEDDFSD
-63 GEAVAEQSSADE
+63 GETAAGQSSAGE
-75 NGVVEDVP
+75 NEVVDVP
-83 AVQAEESSEG
+83 AAQAEESSEG

-191 QGPYSFTATL
+191 QGPYTFTATL

-221 ATQNFTIVLA
+221 ATQDFTIVLA
-231 PEKRNYTV
+231 PEKKNYTV

-255 TVDIQKDWNSLTPG
+255 TVDIQKDWSSLTPAD
-269 EDGSY
+269 DGSY

-297 FIPSASGDMEVK
+297 ILPSASGDIEVK

-332 ADITVKEGWYTTL
+332 ADTTVKEGWYTTL

-390 TLESNI
+390 TLQSNI
-396 NPADQSAVDAVKKA
+396 DPADQAAVDAVKKA

-499 ESRRVTVSWDQEYF
+499 ENRRVTVSWDQEYF

-567 EVISIQNPSID
+567 DVISIQNPSID

-600 ATFKANDTLLNEY
+600 ATFKANDILLNEY

-621 TITKTFEVT
+621 TITKTFKVT

-717 LFAYDKDTTANLIV
+717 LFTYDKDTTANLIV

-744 PITVSVKDINEKLDT
+744 PITVSVKDINEKLDA

-780 DVDSITTNL
+780 DADSITTNL

-794 MYLDNEGKAVWVYTA
+794 MYLDNEGKAVWVYNA

-875 AKDHPDN
+875 AKDHLDN

-896 VTVKGTKAES
+896 VTVKGTKAEG

-931 YPEGTKKALT
+931 YPEGTKDALS
-941 EAIAAAQAVSD
+941 EAIKAAQAVSD

-966 ALTEAMKDCQD
+966 ALAKAMKDCQD

-982 SADVTVIAATEANTS
+982 SADVTVIAGTEANTA

-1013 GYTKPESVQAEV
+1013 GYVKPEKVQAEV

-1040 DAFKAAPEDYLVVS
+1040 DAFKAAPEDYLVVNES
-1054 EQGWINKVFGVTTAS
+1054 GLISKAFGVTTANIS
-1069 VGFFVNNK
+1069 FFVNNK
-1077 MPISA
+1077 MPLGDS
-1082 DTGYGST
+1082 GYGSM
-1089 CNEAVLQ
+1089 CNEAVLN
-1096 SGDILNVVLYHDTT
+1096 SGDVLNVFFYNDTA
-1110 GWSDKYLYFDG
+1110 GYSDEYLYFDS
-1121 IASDIMAKKDF
+1121 IACDIMAKKDF
-1132 TLNVKGFTAAWGDE
+1132 ILNVKGFKAAWGE
-1146 SVAQKDIT
+1146 EASAQKDIT
-1154 VELRDSEGKAAAT
+1154 VELRDSEGKTVAT

-1175 VTLNV
+1175 VTLNA
-1180 PAEGTYTAVIT
+1180 PAEGTYTAAIV

-1197 YIPVDAQIV
+1197 YIPVDAKVV

-1215 TWKKVSD
+1215 TWKKVSS

-1235 DFCGEKTTKDGG
+1235 DFCGEKTTKTVGE
-1247 KKLDPTVKL
+1247 KLTPTVKL
-1256 SKTTVALTLKQSET
+1256 TATKLALKTKQSVT
-1270 VKVSGLAKGDSV
+1270 VRATGLAKGDYV
-1282 KGWTSSDKSIATVD
+1282 KSWTSSKKSVATVD
-1296 KNGKITATT
+1296 KNGKITATS
-1305 KEGKATIT
+1305 KEGTAVIT

-1318 GKKAQI
+1318 K
-1324 AVTVKET
+1324 
-1331 KHVYT
+1331 
-1336 KWTKVSSATVFAPE
+1336 
-1350 KRQSTCNLCGRKIT
+1350 
-1364 REFGTKLT
+1364 
-1372 PTVKLT
+1372 
-1378 KTTLTLKTKQSVT
+1378 
-1391 VKASGLARGDSVKK
+1391 
-1405 WTSSNKSIATVDK
+1405 
-1418 NGKITATAKEG
+1418 
-1429 KATITVTLASGK
+1429 K
-1441 TAKVAVTVKLIRTTK
+1441 TAKVTVTVKMIRTTK
-1456 LTNVPKTLSITAGK
+1456 LTKVPKTLSLTTGK

-1489 KSSNTKIATVSSQGA
+1489 KSSNTKIATVSSTG
-1504 VTAVKAGSATITVQ
+1504 VITAKKVGKVTITVQ
-1518 SGKQKATVKVTVKK
+1518 SGKQKATVTLTVKK
-1532 APALKSIKNVP
+1532 APALKVIKNVP
-1543 GSKTIANGK
+1543 TKKTITKGK

-1571 TTSNKNVATVDSKG
+1571 TTSNKSIATVDSKG

>member
-32 AGELPEEVTAEDFSD
+32 AGELPGELTAEAFSD
-47 AGEAV
+47 NGEAV
-52 TEEVTGDDFSD
+52 TEEVTEDDFSD
-63 GEAVAEQSSADE
+63 GETAAGQSSAGE
-75 NGVVEDVP
+75 NEVVDVP
-83 AVQAEESSEG
+83 AAQAEESSEG

-191 QGPYSFTATL
+191 QGPYTFTATL

-221 ATQNFTIVLA
+221 ATQDFTIVLA
-231 PEKRNYTV
+231 PEKKNYTV

-255 TVDIQKDWNSLTPG
+255 TVDIQKDWSSLTQAD
-269 EDGSY
+269 DGSY

-297 FIPSASGDMEVK
+297 ILPSASGDIEVK

-390 TLESNI
+390 TLQSNI
-396 NPADQSAVDAVKKA
+396 DPADQAAVDAVKKA

-567 EVISIQNPSID
+567 DVISIQNPSID

-600 ATFKANDTLLNEY
+600 ATFKANDILLNEY

-621 TITKTFEVT
+621 TITKTFKVT

-717 LFAYDKDTTANLIV
+717 LFTYDKDTTANLIV

-744 PITVSVKDINEKLDT
+744 PITVSVKDINEKLDA

-780 DVDSITTNL
+780 DADSITTNL

-794 MYLDNEGKAVWVYTA
+794 MYLDNEGKAVWVYNA

-875 AKDHPDN
+875 AKDHRDN

-896 VTVKGTKAES
+896 VTVKGTKAEG

-931 YPEGTKKALT
+931 YPEGTKDALS
-941 EAIAAAQAVSD
+941 EAIKAAQAVSD

-966 ALTEAMKDCQD
+966 ALAKAMKDCQD

-982 SADVTVIAATEANTS
+982 SADVTVIAGTEANTA

-1013 GYTKPESVQAEV
+1013 GYVKPEKVQAEV

-1040 DAFKAAPEDYLVVS
+1040 DAFKAAPEDYLVVNES
-1054 EQGWINKVFGVTTAS
+1054 GLISKAFGVTTANIS
-1069 VGFFVNNK
+1069 FFVNNK
-1077 MPISA
+1077 MPLGDS
-1082 DTGYGST
+1082 GYGSM
-1089 CNEAVLQ
+1089 CNEAVLN
-1096 SGDILNVVLYHDTT
+1096 SGDVLNVFFYNDTA
-1110 GWSDKYLYFDG
+1110 GYSDEYLYFDS
-1121 IASDIMAKKDF
+1121 IACDIMAKKDF
-1132 TLNVKGFTAAWGDE
+1132 ILNVKGFKAAWGE
-1146 SVAQKDIT
+1146 EASAQKDIT
-1154 VELRDSEGKAAAT
+1154 VELRDSEGKTVAT

-1175 VTLNV
+1175 VTLNA
-1180 PAEGTYTAVIT
+1180 PAEGTYTAAIV

-1197 YIPVDAQIV
+1197 YIPVDAKVV

-1215 TWKKVSD
+1215 TWKKVSS

-1235 DFCGEKTTKDGG
+1235 DFCGEKTTKTVGE
-1247 KKLDPTVKL
+1247 KLTPTVKL
-1256 SKTTVALTLKQSET
+1256 TATKLALKTKQSVT
-1270 VKVSGLAKGDSV
+1270 VRATGLAKGDYV
-1282 KGWTSSDKSIATVD
+1282 KSWTSSKKSVATVD
-1296 KNGKITATT
+1296 KNGKITATS
-1305 KEGKATIT
+1305 KEGTAVIT

-1318 GKKAQI
+1318 K
-1324 AVTVKET
+1324 
-1331 KHVYT
+1331 
-1336 KWTKVSSATVFAPE
+1336 
-1350 KRQSTCNLCGRKIT
+1350 
-1364 REFGTKLT
+1364 
-1372 PTVKLT
+1372 
-1378 KTTLTLKTKQSVT
+1378 
-1391 VKASGLARGDSVKK
+1391 
-1405 WTSSNKSIATVDK
+1405 
-1418 NGKITATAKEG
+1418 
-1429 KATITVTLASGK
+1429 K
-1441 TAKVAVTVKLIRTTK
+1441 TAKVTVTVKMIRTTK
-1456 LTNVPKTLSITAGK
+1456 LTKVPKTLSLTTGK

-1489 KSSNTKIATVSSQGA
+1489 KSSNTKIATVSSTG
-1504 VTAVKAGSATITVQ
+1504 VITAKKVGKVTITVQ
-1518 SGKQKATVKVTVKK
+1518 SGKQKATVTLTVKK
-1532 APALKSIKNVP
+1532 APALKVIKNVP
-1543 GSKTIANGK
+1543 TKKTITKGK

-1571 TTSNKNVATVDSKG
+1571 TTSNKSIATVDSKG

>member
-32 AGELPEEVTAEDFSD
+32 AGELPGELTAEAFSD
-47 AGEAV
+47 NGEAV
-52 TEEVTGDDFSD
+52 TEEVTEDDFSD
-63 GEAVAEQSSADE
+63 GETAAGQSSAGE
-75 NGVVEDVP
+75 NEVVDVP
-83 AVQAEESSEG
+83 AAQAEESSEG

-191 QGPYSFTATL
+191 QGPYTFTATL

-221 ATQNFTIVLA
+221 ATQDFTIVLA
-231 PEKRNYTV
+231 PEKKNYTV

-255 TVDIQKDWNSLTPG
+255 TVDIQKDWSSLTPAD
-269 EDGSY
+269 DGSY

-297 FIPSASGDMEVK
+297 ILPSASGDIEVK

-390 TLESNI
+390 TLQSNI
-396 NPADQSAVDAVKKA
+396 DPADQAAVDAVKKA
-410 FDAEFGTLRPV
+410 FDAEFGTLRPI

-567 EVISIQNPSID
+567 DVISIQNPSID

-600 ATFKANDTLLNEY
+600 ATFRANDILLNEY

-621 TITKTFEVT
+621 TITKTFKVT

-717 LFAYDKDTTANLIV
+717 LFTYDKDTTANLIV

-744 PITVSVKDINEKLDT
+744 PITVSVKDINEKLDA

-780 DVDSITTNL
+780 DADSITTNL

-794 MYLDNEGKAVWVYTA
+794 MYLDNEGKAVWVYNA

-818 TDDYFDDPWIMEG
+818 TDDYFDNPWIMEG

-875 AKDHPDN
+875 AKDHLDN

-896 VTVKGTKAES
+896 VTVKGTKAEG

-931 YPEGTKKALT
+931 YPEGTKDALS
-941 EAIAAAQAVSD
+941 EAIKAAQAVSD

-966 ALTEAMKDCQD
+966 ALAKAMKDCQD

-982 SADVTVIAATEANTS
+982 SADVTVIAGTEANTA

-1013 GYTKPESVQAEV
+1013 GYVKPEKVQAEV

-1040 DAFKAAPEDYLVVS
+1040 DAFKAAPEDYLVVNES
-1054 EQGWINKVFGVTTAS
+1054 GLISKAFGVTTANVS
-1069 VGFFVNNK
+1069 FFVNNK
-1077 MPISA
+1077 MPLGDS
-1082 DTGYGST
+1082 GYGSM
-1089 CNEAVLQ
+1089 CNEAVLN
-1096 SGDILNVVLYHDTT
+1096 SGDVLNVFFYNDTA
-1110 GWSDKYLYFDG
+1110 GYSDEYLYFDS
-1121 IASDIMAKKDF
+1121 IACDIMAKKDF
-1132 TLNVKGFTAAWGDE
+1132 ILNVKGFKAAWGE
-1146 SVAQKDIT
+1146 EASAQKDIT
-1154 VELRDSEGKAAAT
+1154 VELRDSEGKTVAT

-1175 VTLNV
+1175 VTLNA
-1180 PAEGTYTAVIT
+1180 PAEGTYTAAIV

-1197 YIPVDAQIV
+1197 YIPVDAKVV

-1215 TWKKVSD
+1215 TWKKVSS

-1235 DFCGEKTTKDGG
+1235 DFCGEKTTKTVGE
-1247 KKLDPTVKL
+1247 KLTPTVKL
-1256 SKTTVALTLKQSET
+1256 TATKLALKTKQSVT
-1270 VKVSGLAKGDSV
+1270 VRATGLAKGDYV
-1282 KGWTSSDKSIATVD
+1282 KSWTSSKKSVATVD
-1296 KNGKITATT
+1296 KNGKITATS
-1305 KEGKATIT
+1305 KEGTAVIT

-1318 GKKAQI
+1318 K
-1324 AVTVKET
+1324 
-1331 KHVYT
+1331 
-1336 KWTKVSSATVFAPE
+1336 
-1350 KRQSTCNLCGRKIT
+1350 
-1364 REFGTKLT
+1364 
-1372 PTVKLT
+1372 
-1378 KTTLTLKTKQSVT
+1378 
-1391 VKASGLARGDSVKK
+1391 
-1405 WTSSNKSIATVDK
+1405 
-1418 NGKITATAKEG
+1418 
-1429 KATITVTLASGK
+1429 K
-1441 TAKVAVTVKLIRTTK
+1441 TAKVTVTVKMIRTTK
-1456 LTNVPKTLSITAGK
+1456 LTKVPKTLSLTTGK

-1489 KSSNTKIATVSSQGA
+1489 KSSNTKIATVSSTG
-1504 VTAVKAGSATITVQ
+1504 VITAKKVGKVTITVQ
-1518 SGKQKATVKVTVKK
+1518 SGKQKATVTLTVKK
-1532 APALKSIKNVP
+1532 APALKAIKNVP
-1543 GSKTIANGK
+1543 TKKTITKGK

-1571 TTSNKNVATVDSKG
+1571 TTSNKSIATVDSKG

>member
-1 MLRKELQKK
+1 
-10 MQAVAMA
+10 MA

-32 AGELPEEVTAEDFSD
+32 AGELPGELTAEAFSD
-47 AGEAV
+47 NGEAV
-52 TEEVTGDDFSD
+52 TEEVTEDDFSD
-63 GEAVAEQSSADE
+63 GETAAGQSSAGE
-75 NGVVEDVP
+75 NEVVDVP
-83 AVQAEESSEG
+83 AAQAEESSEG

-191 QGPYSFTATL
+191 QGPYTFTATL

-221 ATQNFTIVLA
+221 ATQDFTIVLA
-231 PEKRNYTV
+231 PEKKNYTV

-255 TVDIQKDWNSLTPG
+255 TVDIQKDWSSLTPAD
-269 EDGSY
+269 DGSY

-297 FIPSASGDMEVK
+297 ILPSASGDIEVK

-390 TLESNI
+390 TLQSNI
-396 NPADQSAVDAVKKA
+396 DPADQAAVDAVKKA
-410 FDAEFGTLRPV
+410 FDAEFGTLRPI

-468 YVKSDLN
+468 YVKSDPN

-567 EVISIQNPSID
+567 DVISIQNPSID

-600 ATFKANDTLLNEY
+600 ATFRANDILLNEY

-621 TITKTFEVT
+621 TITKTFKVT

-717 LFAYDKDTTANLIV
+717 LFTYDKDTTANLIV

-744 PITVSVKDINEKLDT
+744 PITVSVKDINEKLDA

-780 DVDSITTNL
+780 DADSITTNL

-794 MYLDNEGKAVWVYTA
+794 MYLDNEGKAVWVYNA

-875 AKDHPDN
+875 AKDHLDN

-896 VTVKGTKAES
+896 VTVKGTKAEG

-931 YPEGTKKALT
+931 YPEGTKDALS
-941 EAIAAAQAVSD
+941 EAIKAAQAVSD

-966 ALTEAMKDCQD
+966 ALAKAMKDCQD

-982 SADVTVIAATEANTS
+982 SADVTVIAGTEANTA

-1013 GYTKPESVQAEV
+1013 GYVKPEKVQAEV

-1040 DAFKAAPEDYLVVS
+1040 DAFKAAPEDYLVVNES
-1054 EQGWINKVFGVTTAS
+1054 GLISKAFGVTTANVS
-1069 VGFFVNNK
+1069 FFVNNK
-1077 MPISA
+1077 MPLGDS
-1082 DTGYGST
+1082 GYGSM
-1089 CNEAVLQ
+1089 CNEAVLN
-1096 SGDILNVVLYHDTT
+1096 SGDVLNVFFYNDTA
-1110 GWSDKYLYFDG
+1110 GYSDEYLYFDS
-1121 IASDIMAKKDF
+1121 IACDIMAKKDF
-1132 TLNVKGFTAAWGDE
+1132 ILNVKGFKAAWGE
-1146 SVAQKDIT
+1146 EASAQKDIT
-1154 VELRDSEGKAAAT
+1154 VELRDSEGKTVAT

-1175 VTLNV
+1175 VTLNA
-1180 PAEGTYTAVIT
+1180 PAEGTYTAAIV

-1197 YIPVDAQIV
+1197 YIPVDAKVV

-1215 TWKKVSD
+1215 TWKKVSS

-1235 DFCGEKTTKDGG
+1235 DFCGEKTTKTVGE
-1247 KKLDPTVKL
+1247 KLTPTVKL
-1256 SKTTVALTLKQSET
+1256 TATKLALKTKQSVT
-1270 VKVSGLAKGDSV
+1270 VRATGLAKGDYV
-1282 KGWTSSDKSIATVD
+1282 KSWTSSKKSVATVD
-1296 KNGKITATT
+1296 KNGKITATS
-1305 KEGKATIT
+1305 KEGTAVIT

-1318 GKKAQI
+1318 K
-1324 AVTVKET
+1324 
-1331 KHVYT
+1331 
-1336 KWTKVSSATVFAPE
+1336 
-1350 KRQSTCNLCGRKIT
+1350 
-1364 REFGTKLT
+1364 
-1372 PTVKLT
+1372 
-1378 KTTLTLKTKQSVT
+1378 
-1391 VKASGLARGDSVKK
+1391 
-1405 WTSSNKSIATVDK
+1405 
-1418 NGKITATAKEG
+1418 
-1429 KATITVTLASGK
+1429 K
-1441 TAKVAVTVKLIRTTK
+1441 TAKVTVTVKMIRTTK
-1456 LTNVPKTLSITAGK
+1456 LTKVPKTLSLTTGK

-1489 KSSNTKIATVSSQGA
+1489 KSSNTKIATVSSTG
-1504 VTAVKAGSATITVQ
+1504 VITAKKVGKVTITVQ
-1518 SGKQKATVKVTVKK
+1518 SGKQKATVTLTVKK
-1532 APALKSIKNVP
+1532 APALKAIKNVP
-1543 GSKTIANGK
+1543 TKKTITKGK

-1571 TTSNKNVATVDSKG
+1571 TSSNKSVATVDSKG

>member
-32 AGELPEEVTAEDFSD
+32 AGELPGELTAEAFSD
-47 AGEAV
+47 NGEAV
-52 TEEVTGDDFSD
+52 TEEVTEDDFSD
-63 GEAVAEQSSADE
+63 GETAAGQSSAGE
-75 NGVVEDVP
+75 NEVVDVP
-83 AVQAEESSEG
+83 AAQAEESSEG

-191 QGPYSFTATL
+191 QGPYTFTATL

-221 ATQNFTIVLA
+221 ATQDFTIVLA
-231 PEKRNYTV
+231 PEKKNYTV

-255 TVDIQKDWNSLTPG
+255 TVDIQKDWSSLTPAD
-269 EDGSY
+269 DGSY

-297 FIPSASGDMEVK
+297 ILPSASGDIEVK

-390 TLESNI
+390 TLQSNI
-396 NPADQSAVDAVKKA
+396 DPADQAAVDAVKKA
-410 FDAEFGTLRPV
+410 FDAEFGTLRPI

-567 EVISIQNPSID
+567 DVISIQNPSID

-600 ATFKANDTLLNEY
+600 ATFRANDILLNEY

-621 TITKTFEVT
+621 TITKTFKVT

-717 LFAYDKDTTANLIV
+717 LFTYDKDTTANLIV

-744 PITVSVKDINEKLDT
+744 PITVSVKDINEKLDA

-780 DVDSITTNL
+780 DADSITTNL

-794 MYLDNEGKAVWVYTA
+794 MYLDNEGKAVWVYNA

-875 AKDHPDN
+875 ATDHPDN

-896 VTVKGTKAES
+896 VTVKGTKAEG

-931 YPEGTKKALT
+931 YPEGTKDALS
-941 EAIAAAQAVSD
+941 EAIKAAQAVSD

-966 ALTEAMKDCQD
+966 ALAKAMKDCQD

-982 SADVTVIAATEANTS
+982 SADVTVIAGTEANTA

-1013 GYTKPESVQAEV
+1013 GYVKPEKVQAEV

-1040 DAFKAAPEDYLVVS
+1040 DAFKAAPEDYLVVN
-1054 EQGWINKVFGVTTAS
+1054 ENGWISKAFGVTTANVS
-1069 VGFFVNNK
+1069 FFVNNK
-1077 MPISA
+1077 MPLGDS
-1082 DTGYGST
+1082 GYGSM
-1089 CNEAVLQ
+1089 CNEAVLN
-1096 SGDILNVVLYHDTT
+1096 SGDVLNVFFYNDTA
-1110 GWSDKYLYFDG
+1110 GYSDEYLYFDS
-1121 IASDIMAKKDF
+1121 IACDIMAKKDF
-1132 TLNVKGFTAAWGDE
+1132 ILNVKGFKAAWGE
-1146 SVAQKDIT
+1146 EASAQKDIT
-1154 VELRDSEGKAAAT
+1154 VELRDSEGKTVAT

-1175 VTLNV
+1175 VTLNA
-1180 PAEGTYTAVIT
+1180 PAEGTYTAAIV

-1197 YIPVDAQIV
+1197 YIPVDAKVV

-1215 TWKKVSD
+1215 TWKKVSS

-1235 DFCGEKTTKDGG
+1235 DFCGEKTTKTVGE
-1247 KKLDPTVKL
+1247 KLTPTVKL
-1256 SKTTVALTLKQSET
+1256 TATKLALKTKQSVT
-1270 VKVSGLAKGDSV
+1270 VRATGLAKGDYV
-1282 KGWTSSDKSIATVD
+1282 KSWTSSKKSVATVD
-1296 KNGKITATT
+1296 KNGKITATS
-1305 KEGKATIT
+1305 KEGT
-1313 VTLAS
+1313 
-1318 GKKAQI
+1318 
-1324 AVTVKET
+1324 AV
-1331 KHVYT
+1331 
-1336 KWTKVSSATVFAPE
+1336 
-1350 KRQSTCNLCGRKIT
+1350 
-1364 REFGTKLT
+1364 
-1372 PTVKLT
+1372 
-1378 KTTLTLKTKQSVT
+1378 
-1391 VKASGLARGDSVKK
+1391 
-1405 WTSSNKSIATVDK
+1405 
-1418 NGKITATAKEG
+1418 
-1429 KATITVTLASGK
+1429 ITVTLASGK
-1441 TAKVAVTVKLIRTTK
+1441 TAKVTVTVKMIRTTK
-1456 LTNVPKTLSITAGK
+1456 LTKVPKTLSLTTGK

-1489 KSSNTKIATVSSQGA
+1489 KSSNTKIATVSSTG
-1504 VTAVKAGSATITVQ
+1504 VITAKKVGKVTITVQ
-1518 SGKQKATVKVTVKK
+1518 SGKQKATVTLTVKK
-1532 APALKSIKNVP
+1532 APALKAIKNVP
-1543 GSKTIANGK
+1543 TKKTITKGK

-1571 TTSNKNVATVDSKG
+1571 TSSNKSVTTVDSKG

>member
-32 AGELPEEVTAEDFSD
+32 AGELPGELTAEAFSD
-47 AGEAV
+47 NGEAV
-52 TEEVTGDDFSD
+52 TEEVTEDDFSD
-63 GEAVAEQSSADE
+63 GETAAGQSSAGE
-75 NGVVEDVP
+75 NEVVDVP
-83 AVQAEESSEG
+83 AAQAEESSEG

-191 QGPYSFTATL
+191 QGPYTFTATL

-221 ATQNFTIVLA
+221 ATQDFTIVLA
-231 PEKRNYTV
+231 PEKKNYTV

-255 TVDIQKDWNSLTPG
+255 TVDIQKDWSSLTPAD
-269 EDGSY
+269 DGSY

-297 FIPSASGDMEVK
+297 ILPSASGDIEVK

-345 RPQEDGSYKLQ
+345 RPQEDGSYKIQ

-390 TLESNI
+390 TLQSNI
-396 NPADQSAVDAVKKA
+396 DPADQAAVDAVKKA
-410 FDAEFGTLRPV
+410 FDAEFGTLRPI

-567 EVISIQNPSID
+567 DVISIQNPSID

-600 ATFKANDTLLNEY
+600 ATFRANDILLNEY

-621 TITKTFEVT
+621 TITKTFKVT

-717 LFAYDKDTTANLIV
+717 LFTYDKDTTANLIV

-744 PITVSVKDINEKLDT
+744 PITVSVKDINEKLDA

-780 DVDSITTNL
+780 DADSITTNL

-794 MYLDNEGKAVWVYTA
+794 MYLDNEGKAVWVYNA

-875 AKDHPDN
+875 AKDHLDN

-896 VTVKGTKAES
+896 VTVKGTKAEG

-931 YPEGTKKALT
+931 YPEGTKDALS
-941 EAIAAAQAVSD
+941 EAIKAAQAVSD

-966 ALTEAMKDCQD
+966 ALAKAMKDCQD

-982 SADVTVIAATEANTS
+982 SADVTVIAGTEANTA

-1013 GYTKPESVQAEV
+1013 GYVKPEKVQAEV

-1040 DAFKAAPEDYLVVS
+1040 DAFKAAPEDYLVVNES
-1054 EQGWINKVFGVTTAS
+1054 GLISKAFGVTTANVS
-1069 VGFFVNNK
+1069 FFVNNK
-1077 MPISA
+1077 MPLGDS
-1082 DTGYGST
+1082 GYGSM
-1089 CNEAVLQ
+1089 CNEAVLN
-1096 SGDILNVVLYHDTT
+1096 SGDVLNVFFYNDTA
-1110 GWSDKYLYFDG
+1110 GYSDEYLYFDS
-1121 IASDIMAKKDF
+1121 IACDIMAKKDF
-1132 TLNVKGFTAAWGDE
+1132 ILNVKGFKAAWGE
-1146 SVAQKDIT
+1146 EASAQKDIT
-1154 VELRDSEGKAAAT
+1154 VELRDSEGKTVAT

-1175 VTLNV
+1175 VTLNA
-1180 PAEGTYTAVIT
+1180 PAEGTYTAAIV

-1197 YIPVDAQIV
+1197 YIPVDAKVV

-1215 TWKKVSD
+1215 TWKKVSS

-1235 DFCGEKTTKDGG
+1235 DFCGEKTTKTVGE
-1247 KKLDPTVKL
+1247 KLTPTVKL
-1256 SKTTVALTLKQSET
+1256 TATKLALKTKQSVT
-1270 VKVSGLAKGDSV
+1270 VRATGLAKGDYV
-1282 KGWTSSDKSIATVD
+1282 KSWTSSKKSVATVD
-1296 KNGKITATT
+1296 KNGKITATS
-1305 KEGKATIT
+1305 KEGTAVLT

-1318 GKKAQI
+1318 K
-1324 AVTVKET
+1324 
-1331 KHVYT
+1331 
-1336 KWTKVSSATVFAPE
+1336 
-1350 KRQSTCNLCGRKIT
+1350 
-1364 REFGTKLT
+1364 
-1372 PTVKLT
+1372 
-1378 KTTLTLKTKQSVT
+1378 
-1391 VKASGLARGDSVKK
+1391 
-1405 WTSSNKSIATVDK
+1405 
-1418 NGKITATAKEG
+1418 
-1429 KATITVTLASGK
+1429 K
-1441 TAKVAVTVKLIRTTK
+1441 TAKVTVTVKMIRTTK
-1456 LTNVPKTLSITAGK
+1456 LTKVPKTLSLTTGK

-1489 KSSNTKIATVSSQGA
+1489 KSSNTKIATVSSTG
-1504 VTAVKAGSATITVQ
+1504 VITAKKVGKVTITVQ
-1518 SGKQKATVKVTVKK
+1518 SGKQKATVTLTVKK
-1532 APALKSIKNVP
+1532 APALKAIKNVP
-1543 GSKTIANGK
+1543 TKKTITKGK

-1571 TTSNKNVATVDSKG
+1571 TTSNKSIATVDSKG

>member
-32 AGELPEEVTAEDFSD
+32 AGELPGELTAEAFSD
-47 AGEAV
+47 NGEAV
-52 TEEVTGDDFSD
+52 TEEVTEDDFSD
-63 GEAVAEQSSADE
+63 GETAAGQSSAGE
-75 NGVVEDVP
+75 NEVVDVP
-83 AVQAEESSEG
+83 AAQAEESSEG

-191 QGPYSFTATL
+191 QGPYTFTATL

-221 ATQNFTIVLA
+221 ATQDFTIVLA
-231 PEKRNYTV
+231 PEKKNYTV

-255 TVDIQKDWNSLTPG
+255 TVDIQKDWSSLTPAD
-269 EDGSY
+269 DGSY

-297 FIPSASGDMEVK
+297 ILPSASGDIEVK

-390 TLESNI
+390 TLQSNI
-396 NPADQSAVDAVKKA
+396 DPADQAAVDAVKKA
-410 FDAEFGTLRPV
+410 FDAEFGTLRPI

-567 EVISIQNPSID
+567 DVISIQNPSID

-600 ATFKANDTLLNEY
+600 ATFRANDILLNEY

-621 TITKTFEVT
+621 TITKTFKVT

-717 LFAYDKDTTANLIV
+717 LFTYDKDTTANLIV

-744 PITVSVKDINEKLDT
+744 PITVSVKDINEKLDA

-780 DVDSITTNL
+780 DADSITTNL

-794 MYLDNEGKAVWVYTA
+794 MYLDNEGKAVWVYNA

-875 AKDHPDN
+875 AKDHRDN

-896 VTVKGTKAES
+896 VTVKGTKAEG

-931 YPEGTKKALT
+931 YPEGTKDALS
-941 EAIAAAQAVSD
+941 EAIKAAQAVSN

-966 ALTEAMKDCQD
+966 ALAKAMKDCQD

-982 SADVTVIAATEANTS
+982 SADVTVIAGTEANTA

-1013 GYTKPESVQAEV
+1013 GYVKPEKVQAEV

-1040 DAFKAAPEDYLVVS
+1040 DAFKAAPEDYLVVNES
-1054 EQGWINKVFGVTTAS
+1054 GLISKAFGVTTANVS
-1069 VGFFVNNK
+1069 FFVNNK
-1077 MPISA
+1077 MPLGDS
-1082 DTGYGST
+1082 GYGSM
-1089 CNEAVLQ
+1089 CNEAVLN
-1096 SGDILNVVLYHDTT
+1096 SGDVLNVFFYNDTA
-1110 GWSDKYLYFDG
+1110 GYSDEYLYFDS
-1121 IASDIMAKKDF
+1121 IACDIMAKKDF
-1132 TLNVKGFTAAWGDE
+1132 ILNVKGFKAAWGE
-1146 SVAQKDIT
+1146 EASAQKDIT
-1154 VELRDSEGKAAAT
+1154 VELRDSEGKTVAT

-1175 VTLNV
+1175 VTLNA
-1180 PAEGTYTAVIT
+1180 PAEGTYTAAIV

-1197 YIPVDAQIV
+1197 YIPVDAKVV

-1215 TWKKVSD
+1215 TWKKVSS

-1235 DFCGEKTTKDGG
+1235 DFCGEKTTKTVGE
-1247 KKLDPTVKL
+1247 KLTPTVKL
-1256 SKTTVALTLKQSET
+1256 TATKLALKTKQSVT
-1270 VKVSGLAKGDSV
+1270 VRATGLAKGDYV
-1282 KGWTSSDKSIATVD
+1282 KSWTSSKKSVATVD
-1296 KNGKITATT
+1296 KNGKITATS
-1305 KEGKATIT
+1305 KEGTAVIT

-1318 GKKAQI
+1318 K
-1324 AVTVKET
+1324 
-1331 KHVYT
+1331 
-1336 KWTKVSSATVFAPE
+1336 
-1350 KRQSTCNLCGRKIT
+1350 
-1364 REFGTKLT
+1364 
-1372 PTVKLT
+1372 
-1378 KTTLTLKTKQSVT
+1378 
-1391 VKASGLARGDSVKK
+1391 
-1405 WTSSNKSIATVDK
+1405 
-1418 NGKITATAKEG
+1418 
-1429 KATITVTLASGK
+1429 K
-1441 TAKVAVTVKLIRTTK
+1441 TAKVTVTVKMIRTTK
-1456 LTNVPKTLSITAGK
+1456 LTKVPKTLSLTTGK

-1489 KSSNTKIATVSSQGA
+1489 KSSNTKIATVSSTG
-1504 VTAVKAGSATITVQ
+1504 VITAKKVGKVTITVQ
-1518 SGKQKATVKVTVKK
+1518 SGKQKATVTLTVKK
-1532 APALKSIKNVP
+1532 APALKAIKNVP
-1543 GSKTIANGK
+1543 TKKTITKGK

-1571 TTSNKNVATVDSKG
+1571 TTSNKSIATVDSKG

>member
-32 AGELPEEVTAEDFSD
+32 AGELPGELTAEAFSD
-47 AGEAV
+47 NGEAV
-52 TEEVTGDDFSD
+52 TEEVTEDDFSD
-63 GEAVAEQSSADE
+63 GETAAGQSSAGE
-75 NGVVEDVP
+75 NEVVDVP
-83 AVQAEESSEG
+83 AAQAEESSEG

-191 QGPYSFTATL
+191 QGPYTFTATL

-221 ATQNFTIVLA
+221 ATQDFTIVLA
-231 PEKRNYTV
+231 PEKKNYTV

-255 TVDIQKDWNSLTPG
+255 TVDIQKDWSSLTPAD
-269 EDGSY
+269 DGSY

-297 FIPSASGDMEVK
+297 ILPSASGDIEVK

-365 TKDGYK
+365 TKVGYK

-390 TLESNI
+390 TLQSNI
-396 NPADQSAVDAVKKA
+396 DPADQAAVDAVKKA
-410 FDAEFGTLRPV
+410 FDAEFGTLRPI

-567 EVISIQNPSID
+567 DVISIQNPSID

-600 ATFKANDTLLNEY
+600 ATFRANDILLNEY

-621 TITKTFEVT
+621 TITKTFKVT

-717 LFAYDKDTTANLIV
+717 LFTYDKDTTANLIV

-744 PITVSVKDINEKLDT
+744 PITVSVKDINEKLDA

-780 DVDSITTNL
+780 DADSITTNL

-794 MYLDNEGKAVWVYTA
+794 MYLDNEGKAVWVYNA

-875 AKDHPDN
+875 AKDHLDN

-896 VTVKGTKAES
+896 VTVKGTKAEG

-931 YPEGTKKALT
+931 YPEGTKDALS
-941 EAIAAAQAVSD
+941 EAIKAAQAVSD

-966 ALTEAMKDCQD
+966 ALAKAMKDCQD

-982 SADVTVIAATEANTS
+982 SADVTVIAGTEANTA

-1013 GYTKPESVQAEV
+1013 GYVKPEKVQAEV

-1040 DAFKAAPEDYLVVS
+1040 DAFKAAPEDYLVVNES
-1054 EQGWINKVFGVTTAS
+1054 GLISKAFGVTTANVS
-1069 VGFFVNNK
+1069 FFVNNK
-1077 MPISA
+1077 MPLGDS
-1082 DTGYGST
+1082 GYGSM
-1089 CNEAVLQ
+1089 CNEAVLN
-1096 SGDILNVVLYHDTT
+1096 SGDVLNVFFYNDTA
-1110 GWSDKYLYFDG
+1110 GYSDEYLYFDS
-1121 IASDIMAKKDF
+1121 IACDIMAKKDF
-1132 TLNVKGFTAAWGDE
+1132 ILNVKGFKAAWGE
-1146 SVAQKDIT
+1146 EASAQKDIT
-1154 VELRDSEGKAAAT
+1154 VELRDSEGKTVAT

-1175 VTLNV
+1175 VTLNA
-1180 PAEGTYTAVIT
+1180 PAEGTYTAAIV

-1197 YIPVDAQIV
+1197 YIPVDAKVV

-1215 TWKKVSD
+1215 TWKKVSS

-1235 DFCGEKTTKDGG
+1235 DFCGEKTTKTVGE
-1247 KKLDPTVKL
+1247 KLTPTVKL
-1256 SKTTVALTLKQSET
+1256 TATKLALKTKQSVT
-1270 VKVSGLAKGDSV
+1270 VRATGLAKGDYV
-1282 KGWTSSDKSIATVD
+1282 KSWTSSKKSVATVD
-1296 KNGKITATT
+1296 KNGKITATS
-1305 KEGKATIT
+1305 KEGTAVIT

-1318 GKKAQI
+1318 K
-1324 AVTVKET
+1324 
-1331 KHVYT
+1331 
-1336 KWTKVSSATVFAPE
+1336 
-1350 KRQSTCNLCGRKIT
+1350 
-1364 REFGTKLT
+1364 
-1372 PTVKLT
+1372 
-1378 KTTLTLKTKQSVT
+1378 
-1391 VKASGLARGDSVKK
+1391 
-1405 WTSSNKSIATVDK
+1405 
-1418 NGKITATAKEG
+1418 
-1429 KATITVTLASGK
+1429 K
-1441 TAKVAVTVKLIRTTK
+1441 TAKVTVTVKMIRTTK
-1456 LTNVPKTLSITAGK
+1456 LTKVPKTLSLTTGK

-1489 KSSNTKIATVSSQGA
+1489 KSSNTKIATVSSTG
-1504 VTAVKAGSATITVQ
+1504 VITAKKVGKVTITVQ
-1518 SGKQKATVKVTVKK
+1518 SGKQKATVTLTVKK
-1532 APALKSIKNVP
+1532 APALKAIKNVP
-1543 GSKTIANGK
+1543 TKKTITKGK

-1571 TTSNKNVATVDSKG
+1571 TTSNKSIATVDSKG

>member
-32 AGELPEEVTAEDFSD
+32 AGELPGELTAEAFSD
-47 AGEAV
+47 NGEAV
-52 TEEVTGDDFSD
+52 TEEVTEDDFSD
-63 GEAVAEQSSADE
+63 GETAAGQSSAGE
-75 NGVVEDVP
+75 NEVVDVP
-83 AVQAEESSEG
+83 AAQAEESSEG

-191 QGPYSFTATL
+191 QGPYTFTATL

-221 ATQNFTIVLA
+221 ATQDFTIVLA
-231 PEKRNYTV
+231 PEKKNYTV

-255 TVDIQKDWNSLTPG
+255 TVDIQKDWSSLTPAD
-269 EDGSY
+269 DGSY

-297 FIPSASGDMEVK
+297 ILPSASGDIEVK

-390 TLESNI
+390 TLQSNI
-396 NPADQSAVDAVKKA
+396 DPADQAAVDAVKKA

-427 IADMVLAKVKKYNLD
+427 IADMILAKVKKYNLD

-567 EVISIQNPSID
+567 DVISIQNPSID

-588 NPKTEDT
+588 SPKTEDT

-600 ATFKANDTLLNEY
+600 ATFKANDILLNEY

-621 TITKTFEVT
+621 TITKTFKVT

-642 ELKAILDKYYTAD
+642 ELKAILDKYYTSD

-717 LFAYDKDTTANLIV
+717 LFTYDKDTTANLIV

-744 PITVSVKDINEKLDT
+744 PITVSVKDINEKLDA

-780 DVDSITTNL
+780 DADSITTNL

-794 MYLDNEGKAVWVYTA
+794 MYLDNEGKAVWVYNA

-818 TDDYFDDPWIMEG
+818 TDDYFDNPWIMEG

-875 AKDHPDN
+875 AKDHLDN

-896 VTVKGTKAES
+896 VTVKGTKAEG

-931 YPEGTKKALT
+931 YPEGTKDALS
-941 EAIAAAQAVSD
+941 EAIKAAQAVSD

-966 ALTEAMKDCQD
+966 ALAKAMKDCQD

-982 SADVTVIAATEANTS
+982 SADVTVIAGTEANTA

-1013 GYTKPESVQAEV
+1013 GYVKPEKVQAEV

-1040 DAFKAAPEDYLVVS
+1040 DAFKAAPEDYLVVNES
-1054 EQGWINKVFGVTTAS
+1054 GWISKAFGVTTANVS
-1069 VGFFVNNK
+1069 FFVNNK
-1077 MPISA
+1077 MPLGDS
-1082 DTGYGST
+1082 GYGSM
-1089 CNEAVLQ
+1089 CNEAVLN
-1096 SGDILNVVLYHDTT
+1096 SGDVLNVFFYNDTA
-1110 GWSDKYLYFDG
+1110 GYSDEYLYFDS
-1121 IASDIMAKKDF
+1121 IACDIMAKKDF
-1132 TLNVKGFTAAWGDE
+1132 ILNVKGFKAAWGE
-1146 SVAQKDIT
+1146 EASAQKDIT
-1154 VELRDSEGKAAAT
+1154 VELRDSEGKTVAT

-1175 VTLNV
+1175 VTLNA
-1180 PAEGTYTAVIT
+1180 PAEGTYTAAIV

-1197 YIPVDAQIV
+1197 YIPVDAKVV

-1215 TWKKVSD
+1215 TWKKVSS

-1235 DFCGEKTTKDGG
+1235 DFCGEKTTKTVG
-1247 KKLDPTVKL
+1247 KKLTPTVKL
-1256 SKTTVALTLKQSET
+1256 TATKLALKTKQSVT
-1270 VKVSGLAKGDSV
+1270 VRATGLAKGDYV
-1282 KGWTSSDKSIATVD
+1282 KSWTSSKKSVATVD
-1296 KNGKITATT
+1296 KNGKITATS
-1305 KEGKATIT
+1305 KEGT
-1313 VTLAS
+1313 
-1318 GKKAQI
+1318 
-1324 AVTVKET
+1324 AV
-1331 KHVYT
+1331 
-1336 KWTKVSSATVFAPE
+1336 
-1350 KRQSTCNLCGRKIT
+1350 
-1364 REFGTKLT
+1364 
-1372 PTVKLT
+1372 
-1378 KTTLTLKTKQSVT
+1378 
-1391 VKASGLARGDSVKK
+1391 
-1405 WTSSNKSIATVDK
+1405 
-1418 NGKITATAKEG
+1418 
-1429 KATITVTLASGK
+1429 ITVTLASGK
-1441 TAKVAVTVKLIRTTK
+1441 TAKVTVTVKMIRTTK
-1456 LTNVPKTLSITAGK
+1456 LTKVPKTLSLTTGK

-1489 KSSNTKIATVSSQGA
+1489 KSSNTKIATVSSTG
-1504 VTAVKAGSATITVQ
+1504 VITAKKVGKVTITVQ
-1518 SGKQKATVKVTVKK
+1518 SGKQKATVTLTVKK
-1532 APALKSIKNVP
+1532 APALKAIKNVP
-1543 GSKTIANGK
+1543 TKKTITKGK

-1571 TTSNKNVATVDSKG
+1571 TTSNKSIATVDSKG

>member
-32 AGELPEEVTAEDFSD
+32 AGELPGELTAEAFSD
-47 AGEAV
+47 NGEAV
-52 TEEVTGDDFSD
+52 TEEVTEDDFSD
-63 GEAVAEQSSADE
+63 GETAAGQSSAGE
-75 NGVVEDVP
+75 NEVVDVP
-83 AVQAEESSEG
+83 AAQAEESSEG

-191 QGPYSFTATL
+191 QGPYTFTATL

-221 ATQNFTIVLA
+221 ATQDFTIVLA
-231 PEKRNYTV
+231 PEKKNYTV

-255 TVDIQKDWNSLTPG
+255 TVDIQKDWSSLTPAD
-269 EDGSY
+269 DGSY

-297 FIPSASGDMEVK
+297 ILPSASGDIEVK

-390 TLESNI
+390 TLQSNI
-396 NPADQSAVDAVKKA
+396 DPADQAAVDAVKKA
-410 FDAEFGTLRPV
+410 FDAEFGTLRPI

-567 EVISIQNPSID
+567 DVISIQNPSID

-588 NPKTEDT
+588 SPKTEDT

-600 ATFKANDTLLNEY
+600 ATFKANDILLNEY

-621 TITKTFEVT
+621 TITKTFKVT

-717 LFAYDKDTTANLIV
+717 LFTYDKDTTANLIV

-744 PITVSVKDINEKLDT
+744 PITVSVKDINEKLDA

-780 DVDSITTNL
+780 DADSITTNL

-794 MYLDNEGKAVWVYTA
+794 MYLDNEGKAVWVYNA

-875 AKDHPDN
+875 AKDHLDN

-890 QEASVT
+890 QKASVT
-896 VTVKGTKAES
+896 VTVKGTKAEG

-931 YPEGTKKALT
+931 YPEGTKDALS
-941 EAIAAAQAVSD
+941 EAIKVAQAVSD

-966 ALTEAMKDCQD
+966 ALAKAMKDCQD

-982 SADVTVIAATEANTS
+982 SADVTVIAGTEANTA

-1013 GYTKPESVQAEV
+1013 GYVKPEKVQAEV

-1040 DAFKAAPEDYLVVS
+1040 DAFKAAPEDYLVVNES
-1054 EQGWINKVFGVTTAS
+1054 GLISKAFGVTTANVS
-1069 VGFFVNNK
+1069 FFVNNK
-1077 MPISA
+1077 MPLGDS
-1082 DTGYGST
+1082 GYGSM
-1089 CNEAVLQ
+1089 CNEAVLN
-1096 SGDILNVVLYHDTT
+1096 SGDVLNVFFYNDTA
-1110 GWSDKYLYFDG
+1110 GYSDEYLYFDS
-1121 IASDIMAKKDF
+1121 IACDIMAKKDF
-1132 TLNVKGFTAAWGDE
+1132 ILNVKGFKAAWGE
-1146 SVAQKDIT
+1146 EASAQKDIT
-1154 VELRDSEGKAAAT
+1154 VELRDSEGKTVAT

-1175 VTLNV
+1175 VTLNA
-1180 PAEGTYTAVIT
+1180 PAEGTYTAAIV

-1197 YIPVDAQIV
+1197 YIPVDAKVV

-1215 TWKKVSD
+1215 TWKKVSS

-1235 DFCGEKTTKDGG
+1235 DFCGEKTTKTVGE
-1247 KKLDPTVKL
+1247 KLTPTVKL
-1256 SKTTVALTLKQSET
+1256 TATKLALKTKQSVT
-1270 VKVSGLAKGDSV
+1270 VRATGLAKGDYV
-1282 KGWTSSDKSIATVD
+1282 KSWTSSKKSVATVD
-1296 KNGKITATT
+1296 KNGKITATS
-1305 KEGKATIT
+1305 KEGTAVIT

-1318 GKKAQI
+1318 K
-1324 AVTVKET
+1324 
-1331 KHVYT
+1331 
-1336 KWTKVSSATVFAPE
+1336 
-1350 KRQSTCNLCGRKIT
+1350 
-1364 REFGTKLT
+1364 
-1372 PTVKLT
+1372 
-1378 KTTLTLKTKQSVT
+1378 
-1391 VKASGLARGDSVKK
+1391 
-1405 WTSSNKSIATVDK
+1405 
-1418 NGKITATAKEG
+1418 
-1429 KATITVTLASGK
+1429 K
-1441 TAKVAVTVKLIRTTK
+1441 TAKVTVTVKMIRTTK
-1456 LTNVPKTLSITAGK
+1456 LTKVPKTLSLTTGK

-1489 KSSNTKIATVSSQGA
+1489 KSSNTKIATVSSTG
-1504 VTAVKAGSATITVQ
+1504 VITAKKVGKVTITVQ
-1518 SGKQKATVKVTVKK
+1518 SGKQKATVTLTVKK
-1532 APALKSIKNVP
+1532 APALKAIKNVP
-1543 GSKTIANGK
+1543 TKKTITKGK

-1571 TTSNKNVATVDSKG
+1571 TTSNKSIATVDSKG

>member
-10 MQAVAMA
+10 MQAIAMA

-32 AGELPEEVTAEDFSD
+32 AGELPGELTAEAFSD
-47 AGEAV
+47 NGEAV
-52 TEEVTGDDFSD
+52 TEEVTEDDFSD
-63 GEAVAEQSSADE
+63 GETAAGQSSAGE
-75 NGVVEDVP
+75 NEVVDVP
-83 AVQAEESSEG
+83 AAQAEESSEG

-191 QGPYSFTATL
+191 QGPYTFTATL

-221 ATQNFTIVLA
+221 ATQDFTIVLA
-231 PEKRNYTV
+231 PEKKNYTV

-255 TVDIQKDWNSLTPG
+255 TVDIQKDWSSLTPAD
-269 EDGSY
+269 DGSY

-280 EYTLTVTADGYD
+280 EYTLTVTANGYD

-297 FIPSASGDMEVK
+297 ILPSASGDIEVK

-390 TLESNI
+390 TLQSNI
-396 NPADQSAVDAVKKA
+396 DPADQAAVDAVKKA

-475 SMGVYSKSLDC
+475 SMGVYTKSLDC

-567 EVISIQNPSID
+567 DVISIQNPSID

-600 ATFKANDTLLNEY
+600 ATFKANDILLNEY

-621 TITKTFEVT
+621 TITKTFKVT

-678 RYTRIKDENGEYVFN
+678 RYTRIKDENGDYVFN

-717 LFAYDKDTTANLIV
+717 LFTYDKDTTANLIV

-744 PITVSVKDINEKLDT
+744 PITVSVKDINEKLDA

-780 DVDSITTNL
+780 DADSITTNL

-794 MYLDNEGKAVWVYTA
+794 MYLDNEGKAVWVYNA

-818 TDDYFDDPWIMEG
+818 TDDYFDNPWIMEG

-875 AKDHPDN
+875 AKDHLDN

-896 VTVKGTKAES
+896 VTVKGTKAEG

-931 YPEGTKKALT
+931 YPEGTKDALS
-941 EAIAAAQAVSD
+941 EAIKAAQAVSD

-966 ALTEAMKDCQD
+966 ALAKAMKDCQD

-982 SADVTVIAATEANTS
+982 SADVTVIAGTEANTA

-1013 GYTKPESVQAEV
+1013 GYVKPEKVQAEV

-1040 DAFKAAPEDYLVVS
+1040 DAFKAAPEDYLVVNES
-1054 EQGWINKVFGVTTAS
+1054 GWISKAFGVTTANVS
-1069 VGFFVNNK
+1069 FFVNNK
-1077 MPISA
+1077 MPLGDS
-1082 DTGYGST
+1082 GYGSM
-1089 CNEAVLQ
+1089 CNEAVLN
-1096 SGDILNVVLYHDTT
+1096 SGDVLNVFFYNDTA
-1110 GWSDKYLYFDG
+1110 GYSDEYLYFDS
-1121 IASDIMAKKDF
+1121 IACDIMAKKDF
-1132 TLNVKGFTAAWGDE
+1132 ILNVKGFKAAWGE
-1146 SVAQKDIT
+1146 EASAQKDIT
-1154 VELRDSEGKAAAT
+1154 VELRDSEGKTVAT

-1175 VTLNV
+1175 VTLNA
-1180 PAEGTYTAVIT
+1180 PAEGTYTAAIV

-1197 YIPVDAQIV
+1197 YIPVDAKVV

-1215 TWKKVSD
+1215 TWKKVSS

-1235 DFCGEKTTKDGG
+1235 DFCGEKTTKTVGE
-1247 KKLDPTVKL
+1247 KLTPTVKL
-1256 SKTTVALTLKQSET
+1256 TATKLALKTKQSVT
-1270 VKVSGLAKGDSV
+1270 VRATGLAKGDYV
-1282 KGWTSSDKSIATVD
+1282 KSWTSSKKSVATVD
-1296 KNGKITATT
+1296 KNGKITATS
-1305 KEGKATIT
+1305 KEGN
-1313 VTLAS
+1313 
-1318 GKKAQI
+1318 
-1324 AVTVKET
+1324 AV
-1331 KHVYT
+1331 
-1336 KWTKVSSATVFAPE
+1336 
-1350 KRQSTCNLCGRKIT
+1350 
-1364 REFGTKLT
+1364 
-1372 PTVKLT
+1372 
-1378 KTTLTLKTKQSVT
+1378 
-1391 VKASGLARGDSVKK
+1391 
-1405 WTSSNKSIATVDK
+1405 
-1418 NGKITATAKEG
+1418 
-1429 KATITVTLASGK
+1429 ITVTLASGK
-1441 TAKVAVTVKLIRTTK
+1441 TAKVTVTVKMIRTTK
-1456 LTNVPKTLSITAGK
+1456 LTKVPKTLSLTTGK

-1476 VVTPSNSQEKVTY
+1476 VVTPSNSQEKITY
-1489 KSSNTKIATVSSQGA
+1489 KSSNTKIATVSSTG
-1504 VTAVKAGSATITVQ
+1504 VITAKKVGKVTITVQ
-1518 SGKQKATVKVTVKK
+1518 SGKQKATVTLTVKK
-1532 APALKSIKNVP
+1532 APALKAIKNVP
-1543 GSKTIANGK
+1543 PKKTITKGK

-1571 TTSNKNVATVDSKG
+1571 TTSNKSIATVDSKG

>member
-32 AGELPEEVTAEDFSD
+32 AGELPGELTAEAFSD
-47 AGEAV
+47 NGEAV
-52 TEEVTGDDFSD
+52 TEEVTEDDFSD
-63 GEAVAEQSSADE
+63 GETAAGQSSAGE
-75 NGVVEDVP
+75 NEVVDVP
-83 AVQAEESSEG
+83 AAQAEESSEG

-191 QGPYSFTATL
+191 QGPYTFTATL

-221 ATQNFTIVLA
+221 ATQDFTIVLA
-231 PEKRNYTV
+231 PEKKNYTV

-255 TVDIQKDWNSLTPG
+255 TVDIQKDWSSLTPAD
-269 EDGSY
+269 DGSY

-297 FIPSASGDMEVK
+297 ILPSASGDIEVK

-390 TLESNI
+390 TLQSNI
-396 NPADQSAVDAVKKA
+396 DPADQAAVDAVKKA

-567 EVISIQNPSID
+567 DVISIQNPSID

-600 ATFKANDTLLNEY
+600 ATFKANDILLNEY

-621 TITKTFEVT
+621 TITKTFKVT

-717 LFAYDKDTTANLIV
+717 LFTYDKDTTANLIV

-744 PITVSVKDINEKLDT
+744 PITVSVKDINEKLDA

-780 DVDSITTNL
+780 DADSITTNL

-794 MYLDNEGKAVWVYTA
+794 MYLDNEGKAVWVYNA

-875 AKDHPDN
+875 AKDHRDN

-896 VTVKGTKAES
+896 VTVKGTKAEG

-931 YPEGTKKALT
+931 YPEGTKDALS
-941 EAIAAAQAVSD
+941 EAIKAAQAVSD

-966 ALTEAMKDCQD
+966 ALAKAMKDCQD

-982 SADVTVIAATEANTS
+982 SADVTVIAGTEANTA

-1013 GYTKPESVQAEV
+1013 GYVKPEKVQAEV

-1040 DAFKAAPEDYLVVS
+1040 DAFKAAPEDYLVVNES
-1054 EQGWINKVFGVTTAS
+1054 GWISKAFGVTTANVS
-1069 VGFFVNNK
+1069 FFVNNK
-1077 MPISA
+1077 MPLGDS
-1082 DTGYGST
+1082 GYGSM
-1089 CNEAVLQ
+1089 CNEAVLN
-1096 SGDILNVVLYHDTT
+1096 SGDVLNVFFYNDTA
-1110 GWSDKYLYFDG
+1110 GYSDEYLYFDS
-1121 IASDIMAKKDF
+1121 IACDIMAKKDF
-1132 TLNVKGFTAAWGDE
+1132 ILNVKGFKAAWGE
-1146 SVAQKDIT
+1146 EASAQKDIT
-1154 VELRDSEGKAAAT
+1154 VELRDSEGKTVAT

-1175 VTLNV
+1175 VTLNA
-1180 PAEGTYTAVIT
+1180 PAEGTYTAAIV

-1197 YIPVDAQIV
+1197 YIPVDAKVV

-1215 TWKKVSD
+1215 TWKKVSS

-1235 DFCGEKTTKDGG
+1235 DFCGEKTTKTVG
-1247 KKLDPTVKL
+1247 KKLTPTVKL
-1256 SKTTVALTLKQSET
+1256 TATKLALKTKQSVT
-1270 VKVSGLAKGDSV
+1270 VRATGLAKGDYV
-1282 KGWTSSDKSIATVD
+1282 KSWTSSKKSVATVD
-1296 KNGKITATT
+1296 KNGKITATS
-1305 KEGKATIT
+1305 KEGT
-1313 VTLAS
+1313 
-1318 GKKAQI
+1318 
-1324 AVTVKET
+1324 AV
-1331 KHVYT
+1331 
-1336 KWTKVSSATVFAPE
+1336 
-1350 KRQSTCNLCGRKIT
+1350 
-1364 REFGTKLT
+1364 
-1372 PTVKLT
+1372 
-1378 KTTLTLKTKQSVT
+1378 
-1391 VKASGLARGDSVKK
+1391 
-1405 WTSSNKSIATVDK
+1405 
-1418 NGKITATAKEG
+1418 
-1429 KATITVTLASGK
+1429 ITVTLASGK
-1441 TAKVAVTVKLIRTTK
+1441 TAKVTVTVKMIRTTK
-1456 LTNVPKTLSITAGK
+1456 LTKVPKTLSLTTGK

-1489 KSSNTKIATVSSQGA
+1489 KSSNTKIATVSSTG
-1504 VTAVKAGSATITVQ
+1504 VITAKKVGKVTITVQ
-1518 SGKQKATVKVTVKK
+1518 SGKQKATVTLTVKK
-1532 APALKSIKNVP
+1532 APALKAIKNVP
-1543 GSKTIANGK
+1543 PKKTITKGK

-1571 TTSNKNVATVDSKG
+1571 TTSNKSIATVDSKG

>member
-32 AGELPEEVTAEDFSD
+32 AGELPGELTAEAFSD
-47 AGEAV
+47 NGEAV
-52 TEEVTGDDFSD
+52 TEEVTEDDFSD
-63 GEAVAEQSSADE
+63 GETAAGQSSAGE
-75 NGVVEDVP
+75 NEVVDVP
-83 AVQAEESSEG
+83 AAQAEESSEG

-191 QGPYSFTATL
+191 QGPYTFTATL

-221 ATQNFTIVLA
+221 ATQDFTIVLA
-231 PEKRNYTV
+231 PEKKNYTV

-255 TVDIQKDWNSLTPG
+255 TVDIQKDWSSLTPAD
-269 EDGSY
+269 DGSY

-297 FIPSASGDMEVK
+297 ILPSASGDIEVK

-390 TLESNI
+390 TLQSNI
-396 NPADQSAVDAVKKA
+396 DPADQAAVDAVKKA

-567 EVISIQNPSID
+567 DVISIQNPSID

-600 ATFKANDTLLNEY
+600 ATFKANDILLNEY

-621 TITKTFEVT
+621 TIKKTFKVT

-717 LFAYDKDTTANLIV
+717 LFTYDKDTTANLIV

-744 PITVSVKDINEKLDT
+744 PITVSVKDINEKLDA

-780 DVDSITTNL
+780 DADSITTNL

-794 MYLDNEGKAVWVYTA
+794 MYLDNEGKAVWVYNA

-875 AKDHPDN
+875 AKDHRDN

-896 VTVKGTKAES
+896 VTVKGTKAEG

-931 YPEGTKKALT
+931 YPEGTKDALS
-941 EAIAAAQAVSD
+941 EAIKAAQAVSD

-966 ALTEAMKDCQD
+966 ALAKAMKDCQD

-982 SADVTVIAATEANTS
+982 SADVTVIAGTEANTA

-1013 GYTKPESVQAEV
+1013 GYVKPEKVQAEV

-1040 DAFKAAPEDYLVVS
+1040 DAFKAAPEDYLVVNES
-1054 EQGWINKVFGVTTAS
+1054 GLISKAFGVTTANVS
-1069 VGFFVNNK
+1069 FFVNNK
-1077 MPISA
+1077 MPLGDS
-1082 DTGYGST
+1082 GYGSM
-1089 CNEAVLQ
+1089 CNEAVLN
-1096 SGDILNVVLYHDTT
+1096 SGDVLNVFFYNDTA
-1110 GWSDKYLYFDG
+1110 GYSDEYLYFDS
-1121 IASDIMAKKDF
+1121 IACDIMAKKDF
-1132 TLNVKGFTAAWGDE
+1132 ILNVKGFKAAWGE
-1146 SVAQKDIT
+1146 EASAQKDIT
-1154 VELRDSEGKAAAT
+1154 VELRDSEGKTVAT

-1175 VTLNV
+1175 VTLNA
-1180 PAEGTYTAVIT
+1180 PAEGTYTAAIV

-1197 YIPVDAQIV
+1197 YIPVDAKVV

-1215 TWKKVSD
+1215 TWKKVSS

-1235 DFCGEKTTKDGG
+1235 DFCGEKTTKTVGE
-1247 KKLDPTVKL
+1247 KLTPTVKL
-1256 SKTTVALTLKQSET
+1256 TATKLALKTKQSVT
-1270 VKVSGLAKGDSV
+1270 VRATGLAKGDYV
-1282 KGWTSSDKSIATVD
+1282 KSWTSSKKSVATVD
-1296 KNGKITATT
+1296 KNGKITATS
-1305 KEGKATIT
+1305 KEGTAVIT

-1318 GKKAQI
+1318 K
-1324 AVTVKET
+1324 
-1331 KHVYT
+1331 
-1336 KWTKVSSATVFAPE
+1336 
-1350 KRQSTCNLCGRKIT
+1350 
-1364 REFGTKLT
+1364 
-1372 PTVKLT
+1372 
-1378 KTTLTLKTKQSVT
+1378 
-1391 VKASGLARGDSVKK
+1391 
-1405 WTSSNKSIATVDK
+1405 
-1418 NGKITATAKEG
+1418 
-1429 KATITVTLASGK
+1429 K
-1441 TAKVAVTVKLIRTTK
+1441 TAKVTVTVKMIRTTK
-1456 LTNVPKTLSITAGK
+1456 LTKVPKTLSLTTGK

-1489 KSSNTKIATVSSQGA
+1489 KSSNTKIATVSSTG
-1504 VTAVKAGSATITVQ
+1504 VITAKKVGKVTITVQ
-1518 SGKQKATVKVTVKK
+1518 SGKQKATVTLTVKK
-1532 APALKSIKNVP
+1532 APALKAIKNVP
-1543 GSKTIANGK
+1543 TKKTITKGK

-1571 TTSNKNVATVDSKG
+1571 TTSNKSIATVDSKG

>member
-32 AGELPEEVTAEDFSD
+32 AGELPGELTAEAFSD
-47 AGEAV
+47 NGEAV
-52 TEEVTGDDFSD
+52 TEEVTEDDFSD
-63 GEAVAEQSSADE
+63 GETAAGQSSAGE
-75 NGVVEDVP
+75 NEVVDVP
-83 AVQAEESSEG
+83 AAQAEESSEG

-191 QGPYSFTATL
+191 QGPYTFTATL

-221 ATQNFTIVLA
+221 ATQDFTIVLA
-231 PEKRNYTV
+231 PEKKNYTV

-255 TVDIQKDWNSLTPG
+255 TVDIQKDWSSLTPAD
-269 EDGSY
+269 DGSY

-297 FIPSASGDMEVK
+297 ILPSASGDIEVK

-390 TLESNI
+390 TLQSNI
-396 NPADQSAVDAVKKA
+396 DPADQAAVDAVKKA
-410 FDAEFGTLRPV
+410 FDAEFGTLRPI

-567 EVISIQNPSID
+567 DVISIQNPSID

-600 ATFKANDTLLNEY
+600 ATFRANDILLNEY

-621 TITKTFEVT
+621 TITKTFKVT

-717 LFAYDKDTTANLIV
+717 LFTYDKDTTANLIV

-744 PITVSVKDINEKLDT
+744 PITVSVKDINEKLDA

-780 DVDSITTNL
+780 DADSITTNL

-794 MYLDNEGKAVWVYTA
+794 MYLDNEGKAVWVYNA

-818 TDDYFDDPWIMEG
+818 TDDYFDNPWIMEG

-859 QITISSLL
+859 RITISSLL

-875 AKDHPDN
+875 AKDHLDN

-896 VTVKGTKAES
+896 VTVKGTKAEG

-931 YPEGTKKALT
+931 YPEGTKDALS
-941 EAIAAAQAVSD
+941 EAIKAAQAVSD

-966 ALTEAMKDCQD
+966 ALAKAMKDCQD

-982 SADVTVIAATEANTS
+982 SADVTVIAGTEANTA

-1013 GYTKPESVQAEV
+1013 GYVKPEKVQAEV

-1040 DAFKAAPEDYLVVS
+1040 DAFKAAPEDYLVVNES
-1054 EQGWINKVFGVTTAS
+1054 GWISKAFGVTTANVS
-1069 VGFFVNNK
+1069 FFVNNK
-1077 MPISA
+1077 MPLGDS
-1082 DTGYGST
+1082 GYGSM
-1089 CNEAVLQ
+1089 CNEAVLN
-1096 SGDILNVVLYHDTT
+1096 SGDVLNVFFYNDTA
-1110 GWSDKYLYFDG
+1110 GYSDEYLYFDS
-1121 IASDIMAKKDF
+1121 IACDIMAKKDF
-1132 TLNVKGFTAAWGDE
+1132 ILNVKGFKAAWGE
-1146 SVAQKDIT
+1146 EASAQKDIT
-1154 VELRDSEGKAAAT
+1154 VELRDSEGKTVAT

-1175 VTLNV
+1175 VTLNA
-1180 PAEGTYTAVIT
+1180 PAEGTYTAAIV

-1197 YIPVDAQIV
+1197 YIPVDAKVV

-1215 TWKKVSD
+1215 TWKKVSS

-1235 DFCGEKTTKDGG
+1235 DFCGEKTTKTVGE
-1247 KKLDPTVKL
+1247 KLTPTVKL
-1256 SKTTVALTLKQSET
+1256 TATKLALKTKQSVT
-1270 VKVSGLAKGDSV
+1270 VRATGLAKGDYV
-1282 KGWTSSDKSIATVD
+1282 KSWTSSKKSVATVD
-1296 KNGKITATT
+1296 KNGKITATS
-1305 KEGKATIT
+1305 KEGT
-1313 VTLAS
+1313 
-1318 GKKAQI
+1318 
-1324 AVTVKET
+1324 AV
-1331 KHVYT
+1331 
-1336 KWTKVSSATVFAPE
+1336 
-1350 KRQSTCNLCGRKIT
+1350 
-1364 REFGTKLT
+1364 
-1372 PTVKLT
+1372 
-1378 KTTLTLKTKQSVT
+1378 
-1391 VKASGLARGDSVKK
+1391 
-1405 WTSSNKSIATVDK
+1405 
-1418 NGKITATAKEG
+1418 
-1429 KATITVTLASGK
+1429 ITVTLASGK
-1441 TAKVAVTVKLIRTTK
+1441 TAKVTVTVKMIRTTK
-1456 LTNVPKTLSITAGK
+1456 LTKVPKTLSLTTGK

-1476 VVTPSNSQEKVTY
+1476 VVTPSNSQEKITY
-1489 KSSNTKIATVSSQGA
+1489 KSSNTKIATVSSTG
-1504 VTAVKAGSATITVQ
+1504 VITAKKVGKVTITVQ
-1518 SGKQKATVKVTVKK
+1518 SGKQKATVTLTVKK
-1532 APALKSIKNVP
+1532 APVLKAIKNVP
-1543 GSKTIANGK
+1543 PKKTITKGK

-1571 TTSNKNVATVDSKG
+1571 TTSNKSIATVDSKG